1 MKRKYWLLGVVLSGC
16 VAGVG
21 FGLQPLSETY
31 VGPYVQEQL
40 HTALNGTVS
49 YSSFHIGWDGSVQMK
64 DLVVDDA
71 KGQHVLTADVLTV
84 SIQWLKVLQYP
95 FGQVSPDALLG
106 TITVISP
113 HVNVVQDE
121 QGQWNVLQLVKERES
136 DSPSQ
141 FSGLLQLEK
150 GSISLFLPQAEPLQL
165 SDVNVTVSG
174 DGGHMLD
181 GVVDAQLGKDH
192 IHSKLQWALDD
203 SGNRSFYVETP
214 HLDIAPIVSRI
225 SLPSVVSSMTGEL
238 TDMALTVTQRGGFW
252 YGEGGLSFQNVG
264 TAIQDYRL
272 TSGKGT
278 VQIHGDVLFL
288 DGIEANVNDEHLRMN
303 GTVHHVFDEDPTL
316 HVKVGLKEWNL
327 ASLGQLPLTGT
338 ITADALLTGPVSN
351 VKASAD
357 IELRDVA
364 YEGITVNRGKA
375 HLSYGDQVIHMGDAE
390 LSTQGGTV
398 TGTGSYH
405 MDTEDFSAQVEVQG
419 VSLYGVPLEGL
430 PSVQGTV
437 NGSLTIEGKQGA
449 ISNINGSVHG
459 HHIEY
464 QSILVDALDASLSWD
479 GAQLIVPYL
488 NGTWGR
494 GTFTGSG
501 QFGNGIFGINLH
513 GTNIGL
519 EQFNE
524 WSPKPLSGTVSL
536 EANLQGS
543 LENPTGTIMI
553 AGETLS
559 YGTTKFDR
567 AFVKTK
573 LEDTTLHILE
583 GDLEYRKSTYNLDG
597 FIQLDGEQTIDIKG
611 SAKDVRIEDV
621 LPNFTDIP
629 MTGWLNTDVHV
640 QGTVQRPQIE
650 GDLKAWDGS
659 AYGKLFTSIEGN
671 YTYHDGH
678 LHLPRLDISTYG
690 SSIIVDGDIQ
700 DKQLDINF
708 VGDAVPIEPF
718 VRDAGLNIVGYVG
731 AEGHLGG
738 TVDAPIFEG
747 NVQSDALQVKDTT
760 LHDIAGSVYIT
771 PQVVH
776 LQGLTFTGSGT
787 SRYEVKGGVQ
797 LENPKRLFGY
807 VHVKDGDLHQLL
819 ALTNAQVPDVNGKL
833 QATIEL
839 GGTSDSPRLDV
850 KGTLEDTTIRDEVVG
865 TATLD
870 LGYGGRTIDIRTFKL
885 PIKEGLIVGK
895 GKADLDGST
904 DIQLVASKVPV
915 QTVLPLVTKNVN
927 AQGNWNFIINVHGLT
942 KSPKVEFSSE
952 VEQAVINGISLD
964 QLSILGTMEDQVVN
978 IQQGMIKKS
987 DSSIKVRGK
996 LPLGAFVTN
1005 EYVTDDMTKQ
1015 FDVYVDM
1022 NEANLSVLP
1031 LMFKEVQS
1039 ADGAIHG
1046 VVHVTGNSSNILANG
1061 TVELANGSMQLQ
1073 SLKKPVTQLKGQ
1085 LLFRG
1090 NHVDITGST
1099 TMGKGNAGLSGNIGW
1114 MGSGITSYY
1123 GALQMKGIEIGHA
1136 FYTGPLDG
1144 ELYIVDKQDM
1154 PTLVGNIILHDVVA
1168 SIPLTLESSD
1178 TSIPLGLD
1186 LTIDAK
1192 DNVRLYNPLLYDMF
1206 LQGKVKFEG
1215 TVGEPKASGKL
1226 SVNKGHV
1233 KYLKNRFKITE
1244 GQAKFVTGSIIP
1256 ELNVRSMAN
1265 VKNYRISLQAE
1276 GPATQMKLKLT
1287 SEPNLSERQI
1297 ISLLTFGRN
1306 VGNASGVTSE
1316 DANALL
1322 TSSLQSLA
1330 FGYIEDVLQDTL
1342 GLDLVN
1348 ITTGSLDGKDSRD
1361 LQEKNN
1367 FNVTIGKYVVPDL
1380 MVTLTRG
1387 LKNDHVSYGFQY
1399 DINRSVSATGWI
1411 NNENKRY
1418 LGAQWRY
1425 RF

>member
-1 MKRKYWLLGVVLSGC
+1 MKGKHWLLGIVLSGC

-64 DLVVDDA
+64 DISVEDA
-71 KGQHVLTADVLTV
+71 KGQTVLTADALTV

-95 FGQVSPDALLG
+95 FGQISPDALVG
-106 TITVISP
+106 TITVSSP
-113 HVNVVQDE
+113 HVNVVRDE
-121 QGQWNVLQLVKERES
+121 TGQWNILQLVKER
-136 DSPSQ
+136 DSEEPSQ
-141 FSGLLQLEK
+141 FSGLLRVEN
-150 GSISLFLPQAEPLQL
+150 GTISLFLPQATPLLL
-165 SDVNVTVSG
+165 SDVNGTVLG

-181 GVVDAQLGKDH
+181 GVVDAHIGKDQ
-192 IHSKLQWALDD
+192 IHSKIQWALDG
-203 SGNRSFYVETP
+203 SGDRSFYVETP
-214 HLDIAPIVSRI
+214 HLDIAPIVTRI
-225 SLPSVVSSMTGEL
+225 SLPTSVSSITGDL
-238 TDMALTVTQRGGFW
+238 TDVALTLTQRGGFW
-252 YGEGGLSFQNVG
+252 YGEGVLSFQNVG
-264 TAIQDYRL
+264 TTIQDHRL

-278 VQIHGDVLFL
+278 LQIHGDVLFL
-288 DGIEANVNDEHLRMN
+288 DGIETNVNDEYLRVN
-303 GTVHHVFDEDPTL
+303 GTIHHIFDEDPTL
-316 HVKVGLKEWNL
+316 QLSVGLKEWNL
-327 ASLGQLPLTGT
+327 ASQLPMTGY
-338 ITADALLTGPVSN
+338 ITADALVTGPVSN

-357 IELRDVA
+357 VEVRDIT
-364 YEGITVNRGKA
+364 YEGMTVNRGKG
-375 HLSYGDQVIHMGDAE
+375 HLSYGDQVIHVRDAE
-390 LSTQGGTV
+390 LNMQGGTV
-398 TGTGSYH
+398 NGTGSYH
-405 MDTEDFSAQVEVQG
+405 IDTKDFLAQLNLQN
-419 VSLYGVPLEGL
+419 VSLYGLPLGGQS
-430 PSVQGTV
+430 SVQGSVSGDLTV
-437 NGSLTIEGKQGA
+437 EGQGGA
-449 ISNINGSVHG
+449 ISNVVGSVRG
-459 HHIEY
+459 RQIGY
-464 QSILVDALDASLSWD
+464 QSILVDTLDASVSWD
-479 GAQLIVPYL
+479 GTQLVVPYM
-488 NGTWGR
+488 NGKWSR

-501 QFGNGIFGINLH
+501 RLGNGTFGLSLY
-513 GTNIGL
+513 GTHIGL
-519 EQFNE
+519 EQFNG
-524 WSPKPLSGTVSL
+524 WSPKPLGGTVSM

-543 LENPTGTIMI
+543 LENPTGTVTI
-553 AGETLS
+553 AGDALS
-559 YGTTKFDR
+559 YGVTQFDR
-567 AFVKTK
+567 MFVKANI
-573 LEDTTLHILE
+573 EDKKLHILD
-583 GDLEYRKSTYNLDG
+583 GDLEYKKSIYDVRGTINLDG
-597 FIQLDGEQTIDIKG
+597 DQDVDIKG
-611 SAKDVRIEDV
+611 SAKDVRIEDI

-629 MTGWLNTDVHV
+629 MTGWIHTDVHIE
-640 QGTVQRPQIE
+640 GTLQRPKVN
-650 GDLKAWDGS
+650 GYVKAWDGS
-659 AYGKLFTSIEGN
+659 IYGKLFESIEGS
-671 YTYHDGH
+671 YAYKDGH
-678 LHLPRLDISTYG
+678 LHLPRLDITTYG
-690 SSIIVDGDIQ
+690 SSIVVDGDIQ
-700 DKQLDINF
+700 NKQLDINF

-718 VRDAGLNIVGYVG
+718 IRDAGLNMVGYVG

-747 NVQSDALQVKDTT
+747 VVQSDVMQVKDST
-760 LHDIAGSVYIT
+760 LHDISGAVYIT
-771 PQVVH
+771 PKVVH

-797 LENPKRLFGY
+797 LDESKRLFGY
-807 VHVKDGDLHQLL
+807 VRVRDGELQQLL
-819 ALTNAQVPDVNGKL
+819 ALSNANIPDVNGKL
-833 QATIEL
+833 QATIDL

-850 KGTLEDTTIRDEVVG
+850 KGSLENTTIRDEVVG

-870 LGYGGRTIDIRTFKL
+870 VGYGGRTIDIRTFNL
-885 PIKEGLIVGK
+885 PIKEGLIAGK

-915 QTVLPLVTKNVN
+915 GTILPLVTSDING
-927 AQGNWNFIINVHGLT
+927 QGNWNFIINVQGPT

-952 VEQAVINGISLD
+952 IEQAVINGISLD
-964 QLSILGTMEDQVVN
+964 QLSILGNMEDQVVS
-978 IQQGMIKKS
+978 IQQGMIKKA

-996 LPLGAFVTN
+996 LPLSALVTN
-1005 EYVTDDMTKQ
+1005 EYVSDDASKQ

-1039 ADGAIHG
+1039 GEGAIRG
-1046 VVHVTGNSSNILANG
+1046 IVHVTGNSANVLADG
-1061 TVELANGSMQLQ
+1061 TIELANGSMQLK
-1073 SLKKPVTQLKGQ
+1073 SLKKPLTQLKGQ

-1099 TMGKGNAGLSGNIGW
+1099 TMGKGNAGVSGNIGW
-1114 MGSGITSYY
+1114 TGSRIASYD
-1123 GALQMKGIEIGHA
+1123 GALQMKGIEIGHE
-1136 FYTGPLDG
+1136 FYTGPLEG
-1144 ELYIVDKQDM
+1144 ELYMINRNDL
-1154 PTLVGNIILHDVVA
+1154 PTLVGVINLHDVVG
-1168 SIPLTLESSD
+1168 SIPLSFSSSE

-1186 LTIDAK
+1186 VTINAK
-1192 DNVRLYNPLLYDMF
+1192 NNVRLYNPLLYDMY
-1206 LQGKVKFEG
+1206 LQGQVKFEG
-1215 TVGEPKASGKL
+1215 TLGEPKASGKL

-1244 GQAKFVTGSIIP
+1244 GQAKFVTGSVIP

-1265 VKNYRISLQAE
+1265 VKNYRVSLQAE
-1276 GPATQMKLKLT
+1276 GPATQMRLKLT

-1306 VGNASGVTSE
+1306 VGNASGVTSD

-1361 LQEKNN
+1361 FQEKNN

-1399 DINRSVSATGWI
+1399 DINRNVSATGWF

>member
-1 MKRKYWLLGVVLSGC
+1 MKRKHRLVGIVLSGC

-49 YSSFHIGWDGSVQMK
+49 YSSFHISWDGSVQMK

-71 KGQHVLTADVLTV
+71 KGQQVLTADALTV

-106 TITVISP
+106 TITVTSP

-121 QGQWNVLQLVKERES
+121 HGQWNVLQLVKERES

-141 FSGLLQLEK
+141 FSGLLRLEK

-165 SDVNVTVSG
+165 SDVDVTVLG

-181 GVVDAQLGKDH
+181 GVVDAHIGKDQ

-225 SLPSVVSSMTGEL
+225 SLPSAVSSMTGEL

-264 TAIQDYRL
+264 TTIQDYRL

-288 DGIEANVNDEHLRMN
+288 DGIEANVNEEHLRMN

-316 HVKVGLKEWNL
+316 HVNVGLKEWNL
-327 ASLGQLPLTGT
+327 ASFDQLPMTGY

-351 VKASAD
+351 VRASGD
-357 IELRDVA
+357 VELQDVA
-364 YEGITVNRGKA
+364 YEGITVNRGKG
-375 HLSYGDQVIHMGDAE
+375 HLSYGDQVIHIGDAE
-390 LSTQGGTV
+390 LNVQGGTV
-398 TGTGSYH
+398 RGTSSYH
-405 MDTEDFSAQVEVQG
+405 MDTEDFSAQVEVRN
-419 VSLYGVPLEGL
+419 VSLYGLPLERV

-437 NGSLTIEGKQGA
+437 SGSLTIEGKQGA

-459 HHIEY
+459 QYIEY

-501 QFGNGIFGINLH
+501 RFGNDTFGINLH

-524 WSPKPLSGTVSL
+524 WSPKPLGGTVSL

-543 LENPTGTIMI
+543 LENPTGTVMI

-573 LEDTTLHILE
+573 LEDKTLHILE
-583 GDLEYRKSTYNLDG
+583 GDMEYKKSTYDLDG
-597 FIQLDGEQTIDIKG
+597 FIQLDGAIDIKG

-629 MTGWLNTDVHV
+629 MTGWLNTDIHM
-640 QGTVQRPQIE
+640 QGTLQRLQIE
-650 GDLKAWDGS
+650 GHLKAWDGS
-659 AYGKLFTSIEGN
+659 VYGKLFTSIEGD

-718 VRDAGLNIVGYVG
+718 VRDAGINMVGYVG

-738 TVDAPIFEG
+738 TVDDPIFEG
-747 NVQSDALQVKDTT
+747 KVQSDAMQVQDTT

-797 LENPKRLFGY
+797 LENLKRLFG
-807 VHVKDGDLHQLL
+807 HVRVQDGDLHQLL
-819 ALTNAQVPDVNGKL
+819 ALTNVKVPDVNGKL

-850 KGTLEDTTIRDEVVG
+850 KGTLEHTTIRDEVVG
-865 TATLD
+865 TATVD
-870 LGYGGRTIDIRTFKL
+870 VGYGGRTINIRTFKL

-1005 EYVTDDMTKQ
+1005 EYVADDMTKQ

-1031 LMFKEVQS
+1031 LMFKEVQT

-1090 NHVDITGST
+1090 NHVDMTGST

-1114 MGSGITSYY
+1114 KGSGITSYY

-1154 PTLVGNIILHDVVA
+1154 PTLVGAITLHDVVA
-1168 SIPLTLESSD
+1168 SIPLVLESSD

-1186 LTIDAK
+1186 LTINAK

-1206 LQGKVKFEG
+1206 LQGKVTFEG

-1226 SVNKGHV
+1226 SVNKGYV
-1233 KYLKNRFKITE
+1233 KYLNNRFKITE
-1244 GQAKFVTGSIIP
+1244 GQAKFASGSIIP

-1276 GPATQMKLKLT
+1276 GPATQMKLKLS

-1297 ISLLTFGRN
+1297 ISLLTFGRS
-1306 VGNASGVTSE
+1306 VGNTSGVTAD

-1330 FGYIEDVLQDTL
+1330 FGYVEDVLQDTL
-1342 GLDLVN
+1342 GLDMVN
-1348 ITTGSLDGKDSRD
+1348 FTTGSLDGKDSRD
-1361 LQEKNN
+1361 LKEKTNL
-1367 FNVTIGKYVVPDL
+1367 NVTIGKYVVPDL
-1380 MVTLTRG
+1380 MITLSSG
-1387 LKNDHVSYGFQY
+1387 LNNNQLAYGFQY
-1399 DINRSVSATGWI
+1399 DINRSISATGWI

>member
-1 MKRKYWLLGVVLSGC
+1 MKRKYWLLGIVLSGC

-49 YSSFHIGWDGSVQMK
+49 YSSFHIGWDGFVQMK

-106 TITVISP
+106 TITVTSP

-141 FSGLLQLEK
+141 FSGLLRLEK

-165 SDVNVTVSG
+165 SDVNVTVLG
-174 DGGHMLD
+174 DGGHILD

-225 SLPSVVSSMTGEL
+225 SLPSAVSSMTGEL

-264 TAIQDYRL
+264 TTLQDYRL

-278 VQIHGDVLFL
+278 LQIHGDLLFL

-316 HVKVGLKEWNL
+316 HVNVGLKEWNL
-327 ASLGQLPLTGT
+327 ASFGQLPVTGY

-405 MDTEDFSAQVEVQG
+405 MDTEDFSAQIEVQG

-501 QFGNGIFGINLH
+501 RFGNGIFGINLH

-524 WSPKPLSGTVSL
+524 WSPKPLGGTVSL

-597 FIQLDGEQTIDIKG
+597 FIQLDGAIDIKG

-650 GDLKAWDGS
+650 GHLKAWDGS
-659 AYGKLFTSIEGN
+659 AYGKLFTSIEGA
-671 YTYHDGH
+671 YTYHNGH

-760 LHDIAGSVYIT
+760 LHDITGSVYIT

-850 KGTLEDTTIRDEVVG
+850 KGTLEDTTIRDEMVG

-1031 LMFKEVQS
+1031 LMFKGVQS

-1046 VVHVTGNSSNILANG
+1046 VVHVTGNLSNILANG

-1085 LLFRG
+1085 LAFRG
-1090 NHVDITGST
+1090 NHIDITGST

-1206 LQGKVKFEG
+1206 LQGNVKFEG

-1276 GPATQMKLKLT
+1276 GPATQMRLKLT

-1399 DINRSVSATGWI
+1399 DINRSISATGWI

>member
-1 MKRKYWLLGVVLSGC
+1 MKRKYWLLGIALSGC

-106 TITVISP
+106 TITVTSP

-141 FSGLLQLEK
+141 FSGLLRSEK

-165 SDVNVTVSG
+165 SDVNVTVLG
-174 DGGHMLD
+174 DGGRMLD

-225 SLPSVVSSMTGEL
+225 SLPRAVSSMTGEL

-264 TAIQDYRL
+264 TTIQDYRL

-278 VQIHGDVLFL
+278 LQIHGDVLFL

-316 HVKVGLKEWNL
+316 HVNVGLKEWNL
-327 ASLGQLPLTGT
+327 ASFSQLPLTGT

-357 IELRDVA
+357 VELRDVA
-364 YEGITVNRGKA
+364 YEGMTVNRGKA

-390 LSTQGGTV
+390 LSIQGGTV
-398 TGTGSYH
+398 RGTSSYH
-405 MDTEDFSAQVEVQG
+405 MDTEDFSAQLEVQD
-419 VSLYGVPLEGL
+419 VSLYGLPLEGF

-437 NGSLTIEGKQGA
+437 SGSLTIEGKQGA

-464 QSILVDALDASLSWD
+464 QSILVDALDASVSWD
-479 GAQLIVPYL
+479 GTQLVVPYM

-494 GTFTGSG
+494 GIFTGSG
-501 QFGNGIFGINLH
+501 RFGNGIFGINLH
-513 GTNIGL
+513 GTNIGV

-524 WSPKPLSGTVSL
+524 WSPKPLGGTVSL

-597 FIQLDGEQTIDIKG
+597 FIQLDGAIDIKG

-650 GDLKAWDGS
+650 GHLKAWDGS
-659 AYGKLFTSIEGN
+659 VYGKLFTSIEGD

-747 NVQSDALQVKDTT
+747 NVQSDSMQVQDTT

-870 LGYGGRTIDIRTFKL
+870 LGYGGRKIDIRTFKL

-978 IQQGMIKKS
+978 IQQGMIKKA

-1085 LLFRG
+1085 LAFRG

-1114 MGSGITSYY
+1114 MGPSITSYY

-1144 ELYIVDKQDM
+1144 ELYIVNKQDM
-1154 PTLVGNIILHDVVA
+1154 PTLVGAITLHDVVA
-1168 SIPLTLESSD
+1168 SIPLSFESSD

-1380 MVTLTRG
+1380 MITLTRG

-1399 DINRSVSATGWI
+1399 DINRSISATGWI

>member
-1 MKRKYWLLGVVLSGC
+1 MKRKHWLLGIVLSGC

-106 TITVISP
+106 TITVTSP

-141 FSGLLQLEK
+141 FSGLLRLEK

-165 SDVNVTVSG
+165 SDVDVTVLG

-181 GVVDAQLGKDH
+181 GVVDAHIGKDQ

-225 SLPSVVSSMTGEL
+225 LLPSAVSSMTGEL

-264 TAIQDYRL
+264 TTIQDYRL

-288 DGIEANVNDEHLRMN
+288 DGIEANVNEEHLRMN

-316 HVKVGLKEWNL
+316 HVNVGLKEWNL
-327 ASLGQLPLTGT
+327 DSFDQLPMTGY
-338 ITADALLTGPVSN
+338 ITADALLTGPVSS

-357 IELRDVA
+357 VELRDVA
-364 YEGITVNRGKA
+364 YEGITVNRGKV
-375 HLSYGDQVIHMGDAE
+375 HLSYGDQVIHVEDAE
-390 LSTQGGTV
+390 LSAQGGTV
-398 TGTGSYH
+398 RGTSSYH
-405 MDTEDFSAQVEVQG
+405 MDTEDFSAQLEVQD
-419 VSLYGVPLEGL
+419 VSLYGLPLEGL
-430 PSVQGTV
+430 PSVQGIV
-437 NGSLTIEGKQGA
+437 SGSLTIEGKQGA
-449 ISNINGSVHG
+449 IANINGSVHG

-501 QFGNGIFGINLH
+501 RFGNGTFGVHLY

-524 WSPKPLSGTVSL
+524 WSPKPLGGTVSL

-543 LENPTGTIMI
+543 LDNPTGTVMI

-583 GDLEYRKSTYNLDG
+583 GDMEYRKSTYDLDG
-597 FIQLDGEQTIDIKG
+597 FIQLDGAIDIKG

-640 QGTVQRPQIE
+640 QGTLQQPEID
-650 GDLKAWDGS
+650 GHLKAWDGS
-659 AYGKLFTSIEGN
+659 IYGKLFTSIEGA

-700 DKQLDINF
+700 DKHLDINF

-718 VRDAGLNIVGYVG
+718 VRDAGINMAGYVG

-747 NVQSDALQVKDTT
+747 KVQSDAMQVQDTT
-760 LHDIAGSVYIT
+760 LHDITGSVYIT

-807 VHVKDGDLHQLL
+807 VHVQDGDLHQLL

-839 GGTSDSPRLDV
+839 GGTSDSPRLDI
-850 KGTLEDTTIRDEVVG
+850 KGTLEHTTIRDEVVG
-865 TATLD
+865 TATVD
-870 LGYGGRTIDIRTFKL
+870 IGYGGRTINIRTFKL

-915 QTVLPLVTKNVN
+915 QTVLPLVTQDVK

-1005 EYVTDDMTKQ
+1005 EYVSDDMTKQ

-1031 LMFKEVQS
+1031 LMFKEVQT

-1061 TVELANGSMQLQ
+1061 TVELANGSMKLQ

-1085 LLFRG
+1085 LSFRG
-1090 NHVDITGST
+1090 NHVDMTGST

-1114 MGSGITSYY
+1114 KGSGITSYY

-1154 PTLVGNIILHDVVA
+1154 PTLVGAITLHDVVA
-1168 SIPLTLESSD
+1168 SIPLVLESSG

-1186 LTIDAK
+1186 LTINAK

-1206 LQGKVKFEG
+1206 LQGKVTFAG

-1226 SVNKGHV
+1226 SVNKGYV
-1233 KYLKNRFKITE
+1233 KYLNNRFKITE
-1244 GQAKFVTGSIIP
+1244 GQAKFASGSIIP

-1276 GPATQMKLKLT
+1276 GPATQMKLKLS

-1297 ISLLTFGRN
+1297 ISLLTFGRS
-1306 VGNASGVTSE
+1306 VGNTSGVTAD

-1330 FGYIEDVLQDTL
+1330 FGYVEDVLQDTL
-1342 GLDLVN
+1342 GLDMVN
-1348 ITTGSLDGKDSRD
+1348 FTTGSLDGKDSRD
-1361 LQEKNN
+1361 LKEKTNL
-1367 FNVTIGKYVVPDL
+1367 NVTIGKYVVPDL
-1380 MVTLTRG
+1380 MITLSSG
-1387 LKNDHVSYGFQY
+1387 LNNNQLAYGFQY
-1399 DINRSVSATGWI
+1399 DINRSISATGWI

>member
-1 MKRKYWLLGVVLSGC
+1 MKRKHWLLGVVLSGC
-16 VAGVG
+16 VAGIG

-64 DLVVDDA
+64 DLSVEDA
-71 KGQHVLTADVLTV
+71 KGQSVFTADVLTV

-106 TITVISP
+106 TITVTSP

-141 FSGLLQLEK
+141 FSGLLRLEK

-174 DGGHMLD
+174 DGGRMLD
-181 GVVDAQLGKDH
+181 GVLDAQLGKDH

-225 SLPSVVSSMTGEL
+225 SLPSAVSSMTGEL

-327 ASLGQLPLTGT
+327 ASFGQLPLTGT

-351 VKASAD
+351 VKASGDVEVRD
-357 IELRDVA
+357 IA
-364 YEGITVNRGKA
+364 YEGITVNRGKGY
-375 HLSYGDQVIHMGDAE
+375 LSYGDQVIHVRDAE

-405 MDTEDFSAQVEVQG
+405 MDTEDFSAQVEVQD
-419 VSLYGVPLEGL
+419 VSLYGLPLEGL
-430 PSVQGTV
+430 PSVHGTV
-437 NGSLTIEGKQGA
+437 NGSLTIEGGQGS
-449 ISNINGSVHG
+449 ISQINGSVHG
-459 HHIEY
+459 YNIGY
-464 QSILVDALDASLSWD
+464 QSILVDALDASVFWD
-479 GAQLIVPYL
+479 GTELVVPYL

-501 QFGNGIFGINLH
+501 RLGNGTFGINLH

-524 WSPKPLSGTVSL
+524 WSPKPLGGTVSV

-543 LENPTGTIMI
+543 LENPMGTVMI

-583 GDLEYRKSTYNLDG
+583 GDLEYRKSTYDLDG

-650 GDLKAWDGS
+650 GYLKAWDGS
-659 AYGKLFTSIEGN
+659 VYGKLFSSIEGA

-718 VRDAGLNIVGYVG
+718 VRDAGLNMVGYVG

-747 NVQSDALQVKDTT
+747 NVQSDAIQVKDTT
-760 LHDIAGSVYIT
+760 LHDITGSVYIT

-1046 VVHVTGNSSNILANG
+1046 VVHVTGNSSNILVNG

-1154 PTLVGNIILHDVVA
+1154 PTLVGAITLHDVVA
-1168 SIPLTLESSD
+1168 SIPLSFESSD

-1380 MVTLTRG
+1380 MITLTRG

-1399 DINRSVSATGWI
+1399 DINRSISATGWI
-1411 NNENKRY
+1411 NNNNKHY

>member
-1 MKRKYWLLGVVLSGC
+1 MKRKHWLVGIVLSGC

-21 FGLQPLSETY
+21 FGLQPPSETY

-71 KGQHVLTADVLTV
+71 KGQQVLTADALTV

-106 TITVISP
+106 TITVTSP

-141 FSGLLQLEK
+141 FSGLVRLEK
-150 GSISLFLPQAEPLQL
+150 GSISLFLPHAEPLQL
-165 SDVNVTVSG
+165 SDVDVTVLG

-181 GVVDAQLGKDH
+181 GVVDAQLGKEH

-225 SLPSVVSSMTGEL
+225 SLPSAVSSMTGEL

-264 TAIQDYRL
+264 TTIQDYRL

-288 DGIEANVNDEHLRMN
+288 DGIEANVNEEHLRMN

-316 HVKVGLKEWNL
+316 HVNVGLKEWNL
-327 ASLGQLPLTGT
+327 ASFDQLPMTGY

-351 VKASAD
+351 VRASGD
-357 IELRDVA
+357 VELQDVA
-364 YEGITVNRGKA
+364 YEGITVNRGKV
-375 HLSYGDQVIHMGDAE
+375 HLSYGDQVIHVEDAE
-390 LSTQGGTV
+390 LSAQGGTV
-398 TGTGSYH
+398 RGTSSYH
-405 MDTEDFSAQVEVQG
+405 MDTEDFSAQLEVQD
-419 VSLYGVPLEGL
+419 VSLYGLPLEGL
-430 PSVQGTV
+430 PSVQGIV
-437 NGSLTIEGKQGA
+437 SGSLTIEGKQGA
-449 ISNINGSVHG
+449 IANINGSVHG

-501 QFGNGIFGINLH
+501 RFGNDTFGINLH

-524 WSPKPLSGTVSL
+524 WSPKPLGGTVSV

-543 LENPTGTIMI
+543 LENPTGTVVI

-559 YGTTKFDR
+559 YGITKFDR

-583 GDLEYRKSTYNLDG
+583 GDLEYRKSTYDLDG
-597 FIQLDGEQTIDIKG
+597 FIQLDGAIDIKG

-650 GDLKAWDGS
+650 GHLKAWDGS
-659 AYGKLFTSIEGN
+659 VYGKLFSSIEGA

-747 NVQSDALQVKDTT
+747 NVQSDTMQVKDTT

-797 LENPKRLFGY
+797 LENLKRLFG
-807 VHVKDGDLHQLL
+807 HVRVQDGDLHQLL
-819 ALTNAQVPDVNGKL
+819 ALTNVKVPDVNGKL

-850 KGTLEDTTIRDEVVG
+850 KGTLEHTTIRDEVVG
-865 TATLD
+865 TATVD
-870 LGYGGRTIDIRTFKL
+870 VGYGGRTINIRTFKL

-895 GKADLDGST
+895 GKADLDGAT

-915 QTVLPLVTKNVN
+915 QTVLPLVTQDVK

-1005 EYVTDDMTKQ
+1005 EYVADDMTKQ

-1031 LMFKEVQS
+1031 LMFKEVQT

-1090 NHVDITGST
+1090 NHVDMTGST

-1114 MGSGITSYY
+1114 KGAGITSYY

-1154 PTLVGNIILHDVVA
+1154 PTLVGAIILHDVVA
-1168 SIPLTLESSD
+1168 SIPLVLESSD

-1186 LTIDAK
+1186 LTINAK

-1226 SVNKGHV
+1226 SVNKGYV
-1233 KYLKNRFKITE
+1233 KYLNNRFKITE
-1244 GQAKFVTGSIIP
+1244 GQAKFASGSIIP

-1276 GPATQMKLKLT
+1276 GPATQMKLKLS

-1297 ISLLTFGRN
+1297 ISLLTFGRS
-1306 VGNASGVTSE
+1306 VGNTSGVTAD

-1330 FGYIEDVLQDTL
+1330 FGYVEDVLQDTL
-1342 GLDLVN
+1342 GLDMVN
-1348 ITTGSLDGKDSRD
+1348 FTTGSLDGKDSRD
-1361 LQEKNN
+1361 LKEKTNL
-1367 FNVTIGKYVVPDL
+1367 NVTIGKYVVPDL
-1380 MVTLTRG
+1380 MITLSSG
-1387 LKNDHVSYGFQY
+1387 LNNNQLAYGFQY
-1399 DINRSVSATGWI
+1399 DINRSISATGWI

>member
-1 MKRKYWLLGVVLSGC
+1 MKRKYWLLGIVLSGC

-106 TITVISP
+106 TITVTSP

-141 FSGLLQLEK
+141 FSGLLRSEK

-165 SDVNVTVSG
+165 SDVNVTVLG
-174 DGGHMLD
+174 DGGRMLD

-225 SLPSVVSSMTGEL
+225 SLPSAVSSMTGEL

-264 TAIQDYRL
+264 TTIQDYRL

-278 VQIHGDVLFL
+278 LQIHGDVLFL

-316 HVKVGLKEWNL
+316 HVNVGLKEWNL
-327 ASLGQLPLTGT
+327 ASFSQLPLTGT

-351 VKASAD
+351 VKASGDVEVRD
-357 IELRDVA
+357 IV

-390 LSTQGGTV
+390 LSIQGGTV
-398 TGTGSYH
+398 RGTSSYH
-405 MDTEDFSAQVEVQG
+405 MDTEDFSAQLEVQD
-419 VSLYGVPLEGL
+419 VSLYGLPLEGF

-437 NGSLTIEGKQGA
+437 SGSLTIEGKQGA

-501 QFGNGIFGINLH
+501 RFGNGIFGINLH

-524 WSPKPLSGTVSL
+524 WSPKPLGGTVSL

-597 FIQLDGEQTIDIKG
+597 FIQLDGAIDIKG

-650 GDLKAWDGS
+650 GHLKAWDGS
-659 AYGKLFTSIEGN
+659 AYGKLFTSIEGA
-671 YTYHDGH
+671 YTYHNGH

>member
-1 MKRKYWLLGVVLSGC
+1 MKRKHWLLGVVLSGC
-16 VAGVG
+16 VAGIG

-64 DLVVDDA
+64 DLVVNDA
-71 KGQHVLTADVLTV
+71 KGQPVLTADVLTV

-141 FSGLLQLEK
+141 FSGLLRLEK

-165 SDVNVTVSG
+165 SDVNVTVLG
-174 DGGHMLD
+174 DGGRMLD

-192 IHSKLQWALDD
+192 IHSKIQWALDD
-203 SGNRSFYVETP
+203 SGNRLFYVETP

-225 SLPSVVSSMTGEL
+225 SLPSAVSSMTGEL

-264 TAIQDYRL
+264 TRLQDYRL

-278 VQIHGDVLFL
+278 LQIHGDVLFL

-316 HVKVGLKEWNL
+316 HVNVGLKEWNL
-327 ASLGQLPLTGT
+327 ASFDQLPMTGT

-357 IELRDVA
+357 VELRDVD
-364 YEGITVNRGKA
+364 YEDIKVNRGKG
-375 HLSYGDQVIHMGDAE
+375 HLSYGDQVIHVEDAE

-398 TGTGSYH
+398 RGTSSYH
-405 MDTEDFSAQVEVQG
+405 MDTEDFSAQLEVQD
-419 VSLYGVPLEGL
+419 VSLYGLPLEGL
-430 PSVQGTV
+430 PSVHGTV

-464 QSILVDALDASLSWD
+464 QSILVDALDASVSWD
-479 GAQLIVPYL
+479 GTQLVVPYM

-501 QFGNGIFGINLH
+501 RLGNGTFGIHLH

-524 WSPKPLSGTVSL
+524 WSPKPLGGTVSL

-543 LENPTGTIMI
+543 LENPTGMVMI

-583 GDLEYRKSTYNLDG
+583 GDLEYRKSTYDLDG

-611 SAKDVRIEDV
+611 FAKDVRIEDV

-650 GDLKAWDGS
+650 GHLKAWDGS
-659 AYGKLFTSIEGN
+659 AYGKLFSSIEGA

-747 NVQSDALQVKDTT
+747 NVQSDAMQVKDTT
-760 LHDIAGSVYIT
+760 LHDITGSVYIT

-850 KGTLEDTTIRDEVVG
+850 KGTLEDTTIRDEMVG

-978 IQQGMIKKS
+978 IQQGMIKKL

-1005 EYVTDDMTKQ
+1005 EYVTNDMTKQ

-1123 GALQMKGIEIGHA
+1123 GALQMKGIEIAHA

-1154 PTLVGNIILHDVVA
+1154 PTLVGAITLHDVVA
-1168 SIPLTLESSD
+1168 SIPLSFESSD

-1316 DANALL
+1316 DANVLL

-1399 DINRSVSATGWI
+1399 DINRSISATGWI
-1411 NNENKRY
+1411 NNENKHY

>member
-1 MKRKYWLLGVVLSGC
+1 MKRKHWILGIVLSGC

-49 YSSFHIGWDGSVQMK
+49 YSTFHINWDGSVQMK
-64 DLVVDDA
+64 DLIVDDA
-71 KGQHVLTADVLTV
+71 RGQHVLTADALTV

-95 FGQVSPDALLG
+95 FGQVSPDALIG
-106 TITVISP
+106 TVTVISP

-141 FSGLLQLEK
+141 FSGLVRLEN
-150 GSISLFLPQAEPLQL
+150 GTVSLFLPQAEPLLL
-165 SDVNVTVSG
+165 SDVNVTVLG

-181 GVVDAQLGKDH
+181 GVVDAHIGKDQ
-192 IHSKLQWALDD
+192 IHSKIQWALDD

-214 HLDIAPIVSRI
+214 HLDMAPIVSRI
-225 SLPSVVSSMTGEL
+225 SLPNTVGSITGEL
-238 TDMALTVTQRGGFW
+238 TDVALTMQQRGGFW

-264 TAIQDYRL
+264 TTLQGYRL
-272 TSGKGT
+272 TSGKGKL
-278 VQIHGDVLFL
+278 QIHGDVLFL
-288 DGIEANVNDEHLRMN
+288 DGIETNVNEEHLRVN
-303 GTVHHVFDEDPTL
+303 GTVHHIFDEDPTL
-316 HVKVGLKEWNL
+316 QISVGLKEWNL
-327 ASLGQLPLTGT
+327 AAFEQLPISGYV
-338 ITADALLTGPVSN
+338 TADALVTGPVSN

-357 IELRDVA
+357 VEMRDIA
-364 YEGITVNRGKA
+364 YDGFTVSRGKG
-375 HLSYGDQVIHMGDAE
+375 HISYGDHVIHIGDAE
-390 LSTQGGTV
+390 LSMQGGTI

-405 MDTEDFSAQVEVQG
+405 MDTEDFSAQIEAQN
-419 VSLYGVPLEGL
+419 VSLYGLPIDGL
-430 PSVQGTV
+430 PPVQGTV
-437 NGSLTIEGKQGA
+437 SGSVTIEGERGS
-449 ISNINGSVHG
+449 ISKVYGSVQG
-459 HHIEY
+459 RRIGY

-479 GAQLIVPYL
+479 GTQLVVPYI
-488 NGTWGR
+488 NGNWGR

-501 QFGNGIFGINLH
+501 RLGDGTFAINLH

-519 EQFNE
+519 EQLNR
-524 WSPKPLSGTVSL
+524 WSPKPLGGTVSV
-536 EANLQGS
+536 EANIQGT
-543 LENPTGTIMI
+543 LENPTGNVTI

-567 AFVKTK
+567 ANIKTK
-573 LEDTTLHILE
+573 LDDTTLHILE
-583 GDLEYRKSTYNLDG
+583 GNLKYKKSTYDLRG
-597 FIQLDGEQTIDIKG
+597 YISLDGEQTMDIKG
-611 SAKDVRIEDV
+611 SARDVRIEDV
-621 LPNFTDIP
+621 LPTFTDVP
-629 MTGWLNTDVHV
+629 MTGWMNTDIRV
-640 QGTVQRPQIE
+640 QGTVQQPQIE
-650 GDLKAWDGS
+650 GHLKAWDGS
-659 AYGKLFTSIEGN
+659 VYGKLFTSIEGG
-671 YTYHDGH
+671 YTYKDGH
-678 LHLPRLDISTYG
+678 LNLPKLDISTYG
-690 SSIIVDGDIQ
+690 ATIIADGGIH
-700 DKQLDINF
+700 DKQLDVNF

-718 VRDAGLNIVGYVG
+718 VRDAGVNIAGYIG

-747 NVQSDALQVKDTT
+747 TIQSDRMQVKDTI

-776 LQGLTFTGSGT
+776 LQGLTFAGSGT

-797 LENPKRLFGY
+797 LEDPKRLFGY
-807 VHVKDGDLHQLL
+807 VHIQDGDLHQLL
-819 ALTNAQVPDVNGKL
+819 ALTNVQVPDVNGKL
-833 QATIEL
+833 QATIDL
-839 GGTSDSPRLDV
+839 GGTSDSPRLDI
-850 KGTLEDTTIRDEVVG
+850 KGSLENTTIRDEVVG
-865 TATLD
+865 TATVD
-870 LGYGGRTIDIRTFKL
+870 IGYGRRTIDILTFKL

-915 QTVLPLVTKNVN
+915 QTVLPLVTQNVN
-927 AQGNWNFIINVHGLT
+927 AQGNWNFIVNVHGLT
-942 KSPKVEFSSE
+942 KSPKLEFSSE
-952 VEQAVINGISLD
+952 VEQPVINGISLD

-978 IQQGMIKKS
+978 IQQGMIRKENA
-987 DSSIKVRGK
+987 SIKMHGK
-996 LPLGAFVTN
+996 LPLGAFITN
-1005 EYVTDDMTKQ
+1005 EYVTDDMSKQ
-1015 FDVYVDM
+1015 LDVYVDM

-1031 LMFKEVQS
+1031 LMFKSVQS
-1039 ADGAIHG
+1039 AEGDIHG
-1046 VVHVTGNSSNILANG
+1046 IIHVTGNSSNILAKG
-1061 TVELANGSMQLQ
+1061 TVELANGSMKLQ

-1085 LLFRG
+1085 LVFRG

-1099 TMGKGNAGLSGNIGW
+1099 TMGKGNAGLSGNVGW
-1114 MGSGITSYY
+1114 MGPSITSYY
-1123 GALQMKGIEIGHA
+1123 GALQMKGIEIAHD

-1154 PTLVGNIILHDVVA
+1154 PTLVGAITLHDVVG
-1168 SIPLTLESSD
+1168 SIPLTFESSEA
-1178 TSIPLGLD
+1178 SIPLGLD
-1186 LTIDAK
+1186 LTVDAK
-1192 DNVRLYNPLLYDMF
+1192 ENVRLYNPLLYDMF
-1206 LQGKVKFEG
+1206 LQGKIKFEG

-1226 SVNKGHV
+1226 SVNKGYV
-1233 KYLKNRFKITE
+1233 KYLRNRFKITE

-1265 VKNYRISLQAE
+1265 VKNYRISLLAE

-1306 VGNASGVTSE
+1306 VGNASGITSE

-1342 GLDLVN
+1342 RLDLVN

-1367 FNVTIGKYVVPDL
+1367 FNVTIGKYVVPDF
-1380 MVTLTRG
+1380 MITVTRG
-1387 LKNDHVSYGFQY
+1387 LKNDHLSYGFQY
-1399 DINRSVSATGWI
+1399 DINRNISATGWV
-1411 NNENKRY
+1411 NNENKRF

>member
-1 MKRKYWLLGVVLSGC
+1 MKRKYWLLGIVLSGC

-106 TITVISP
+106 TITVTSP

-141 FSGLLQLEK
+141 FSGLLRLEK

-165 SDVNVTVSG
+165 SDVNVTVLG
-174 DGGHMLD
+174 DGGHILD

-225 SLPSVVSSMTGEL
+225 SLPSAVSSMTGEL

-264 TAIQDYRL
+264 TTLQDYRL

-278 VQIHGDVLFL
+278 LQIHGDLLFL

-316 HVKVGLKEWNL
+316 HVNVGLKEWNL
-327 ASLGQLPLTGT
+327 ASFGQLPVTGY

-405 MDTEDFSAQVEVQG
+405 MDTEDFSSQIEVQG

-501 QFGNGIFGINLH
+501 RFGNGIFGINLH

-524 WSPKPLSGTVSL
+524 WSPKPLGGTVSL

-597 FIQLDGEQTIDIKG
+597 FIQLDGAIDIKG

-650 GDLKAWDGS
+650 GHLKAWDGS
-659 AYGKLFTSIEGN
+659 AYGKLFTSIEGA
-671 YTYHDGH
+671 YTYHNGH

-760 LHDIAGSVYIT
+760 LHDITGSVYIT

-797 LENPKRLFGY
+797 LENPKHLFGY

-850 KGTLEDTTIRDEVVG
+850 KGTLENTTIRDEVVG
-865 TATLD
+865 TATVD
-870 LGYGGRTIDIRTFKL
+870 VGYGGRTIDIRTFKL

-1046 VVHVTGNSSNILANG
+1046 VVHVTGNLSNILANG

-1085 LLFRG
+1085 LAFRG

-1206 LQGKVKFEG
+1206 LQGNVKFEG

-1276 GPATQMKLKLT
+1276 GPATQMRLKLT

-1399 DINRSVSATGWI
+1399 DINRSISATGWI

>member
-1 MKRKYWLLGVVLSGC
+1 MKRKHWLLGIVFSGC
-16 VAGVG
+16 VAGIG

-49 YSSFHIGWDGSVQMK
+49 YSTFHIGWDGSVHMK
-64 DLVVDDA
+64 DLSIDDA
-71 KGQHVLTADVLTV
+71 KGQHVLTADALTV

-95 FGQVSPDALLG
+95 FGQVSPDALIG
-106 TITVISP
+106 TVTVISP

-121 QGQWNVLQLVKERES
+121 QGQWNVLQLLKERES

-141 FSGLLQLEK
+141 FSGLLRLEN
-150 GSISLFLPQAEPLQL
+150 GAISLFLPHAEPLQL
-165 SDVNVTVSG
+165 SDVNITAVG

-181 GVVDAQLGKDH
+181 SVVDARLGKDQ
-192 IHSKLQWALDD
+192 IHSNIQWALDD

-214 HLDIAPIVSRI
+214 HLDMAPIMNRI
-225 SLPSVVSSMTGEL
+225 SLPTAVSPISGEL
-238 TDMALTVTQRGGFW
+238 TDVALTVTQRGGFW

-264 TAIQDYRL
+264 TTLQDYRL
-272 TSGKGT
+272 ASGKGT
-278 VQIHGDVLFL
+278 LQIHGDVLFL
-288 DGIEANVNDEHLRMN
+288 DGIETNVNDEHLRVS

-316 HVKVGLKEWNL
+316 HVNVGLKEWNL
-327 ASLGQLPLTGT
+327 ASFGQRPLTGT
-338 ITADALLTGPVSN
+338 ITADALLTGPASN

-357 IELRDVA
+357 VEVRDVA

-375 HLSYGDQVIHMGDAE
+375 HLSYGDQVIHIGDAE

-405 MDTEDFSAQVEVQG
+405 MDTDNFSAQVEVQD
-419 VSLYGVPLEGL
+419 VSLYGLPLEGL
-430 PSVQGTV
+430 PTVQGTV
-437 NGSLTIEGKQGA
+437 SGSVTIEGEQGT
-449 ISNINGSVHG
+449 ISNINGSVQG
-459 HHIEY
+459 RHIGY
-464 QSILVDALDASLSWD
+464 QSILVDAVDASLSWD
-479 GAQLIVPYL
+479 GTQLVVPYM

-501 QFGNGIFGINLH
+501 RLDNGTFGINLH

-524 WSPKPLSGTVSL
+524 WSPKPLGGTVSV
-536 EANLQGS
+536 EADLQGA
-543 LENPTGTIMI
+543 LENPTGTVMI
-553 AGETLS
+553 TGETLS

-567 AFVKTK
+567 GFIKTK
-573 LEDTTLHILE
+573 LDDNTLHILE
-583 GDLEYRKSTYNLDG
+583 GELEYRKSTYDLDG
-597 FIQLDGEQTIDIKG
+597 FIQLDREQTMDIKG

-629 MTGWLNTDVHV
+629 MTGWLNTGIHV
-640 QGTVQRPQIE
+640 QGTLQQPQLE
-650 GDLKAWDGS
+650 GHLKAWDGS
-659 AYGKLFTSIEGN
+659 VYGKLFTSIEGN
-671 YTYHDGH
+671 YTYDDGH
-678 LHLPRLDISTYG
+678 LHLPRVDISTYG
-690 SSIIVDGDIQ
+690 SSIIVDGDIR

-718 VRDAGLNIVGYVG
+718 VRDAGLHMVGYVG

-747 NVQSDALQVKDTT
+747 NVQSDTMQVQDIT

-771 PQVVH
+771 PKVVH
-776 LQGLTFTGSGT
+776 LQGLTFIGSGT

-807 VHVKDGDLHQLL
+807 VRVQDGDLHQLL
-819 ALTNAQVPDVNGKL
+819 ALTNTKVPDVNGKL

-850 KGTLEDTTIRDEVVG
+850 KGSLEDTTILDEVVG

-915 QTVLPLVTKNVN
+915 QTVLPLVTKDVN

-942 KSPKVEFSSE
+942 KSPKIEFSSE

-1005 EYVTDDMTKQ
+1005 EYVTDDRNKQ
-1015 FDVYVDM
+1015 FDMYVDM

-1061 TVELANGSMQLQ
+1061 TVELPSGSMQLQ

-1114 MGSGITSYY
+1114 MGTSITSYY

-1144 ELYIVDKQDM
+1144 ELYIVDTPKM
-1154 PTLVGNIILHDVVA
+1154 PKLVGAITLHDVVG
-1168 SIPLTLESSD
+1168 SIPLTFESSD

-1192 DNVRLYNPLLYDMF
+1192 ENVRLYNPLLYDMF

-1226 SVNKGHV
+1226 SVNKGYV

-1256 ELNVRSMAN
+1256 ELNVRSTAN

-1287 SEPNLSERQI
+1287 SEPSLSERQI

-1306 VGNASGVTSE
+1306 VGNNSGVTSD

-1348 ITTGSLDGKDSRD
+1348 ITKGSLDGKDSRD

-1380 MVTLTRG
+1380 MITLTRG

-1399 DINRSVSATGWI
+1399 DINRSISATGWI
-1411 NNENKRY
+1411 NNEHKRY

>member
-1 MKRKYWLLGVVLSGC
+1 MKRKHWILGIVLSGC

-49 YSSFHIGWDGSVQMK
+49 YSTFHIGWDGSIQMK
-64 DLVVDDA
+64 DLIVDDA
-71 KGQHVLTADVLTV
+71 KGQRVLTADVLTV

-95 FGQVSPDALLG
+95 FGQVSPDALVG
-106 TITVISP
+106 TITVSSP

-121 QGQWNVLQLVKERES
+121 TGQWNILQLIKER
-136 DSPSQ
+136 DSEEPSQ
-141 FSGLLQLEK
+141 FSGLLRVEN
-150 GSISLFLPQAEPLQL
+150 GTISLFLPQAMPLLL
-165 SDVNVTVSG
+165 SDVNGTVLG
-174 DGGHMLD
+174 DGGHMLE
-181 GVVDAQLGKDH
+181 GVVDAHIGKDQ
-192 IHSKLQWALDD
+192 IHSKIQWALDG
-203 SGNRSFYVETP
+203 SGDRSFYVETP

-225 SLPSVVSSMTGEL
+225 SLPSAVSSMTGDL

-327 ASLGQLPLTGT
+327 ASFGQLPLTGT

-351 VKASAD
+351 VKASGDVEVRD
-357 IELRDVA
+357 IA

-375 HLSYGDQVIHMGDAE
+375 HLSYGDQVIHVRDAE

-405 MDTEDFSAQVEVQG
+405 MDTEDFSAQVEVQE
-419 VSLYGVPLEGL
+419 VSLYGLPLEGL
-430 PSVQGTV
+430 PSVHGTV
-437 NGSLTIEGKQGA
+437 NGSLTIEGGQGS
-449 ISNINGSVHG
+449 ISQINGSVHG
-459 HHIEY
+459 HNIGY
-464 QSILVDALDASLSWD
+464 QSILVDALDASVFWD
-479 GAQLIVPYL
+479 GTELVVPYL

-501 QFGNGIFGINLH
+501 RLGNGTFGIHLH

-524 WSPKPLSGTVSL
+524 WSPKPLGGTVSL

-543 LENPTGTIMI
+543 LENPTGMVMI

-583 GDLEYRKSTYNLDG
+583 GDLEYRKSTYDLDG

-611 SAKDVRIEDV
+611 FAKDVRIEDV

-650 GDLKAWDGS
+650 GHLKAWDGS
-659 AYGKLFTSIEGN
+659 VYGKLFSSIEGA

-747 NVQSDALQVKDTT
+747 NVQSDTMQVKDTT
-760 LHDIAGSVYIT
+760 LHDITGSVYIT

-1005 EYVTDDMTKQ
+1005 AYVTDDMTKQ

-1085 LLFRG
+1085 LAFRG

-1123 GALQMKGIEIGHA
+1123 GALQMKGIEIAHA

-1154 PTLVGNIILHDVVA
+1154 PTLVGAITLHDVVA
-1168 SIPLTLESSD
+1168 SIPLSFESSD

-1380 MVTLTRG
+1380 MITLTRG

-1399 DINRSVSATGWI
+1399 DINRSISATGWI
-1411 NNENKRY
+1411 NNENKHY

>member
-1 MKRKYWLLGVVLSGC
+1 MKRKYWLLGIALSGC

-106 TITVISP
+106 TITVTSP

-141 FSGLLQLEK
+141 FSGLLRSEK

-165 SDVNVTVSG
+165 SDVNVTVLG
-174 DGGHMLD
+174 DGGRMLD

-225 SLPSVVSSMTGEL
+225 SLPSAVSSMTGEL

-264 TAIQDYRL
+264 TTIQDYRL

-278 VQIHGDVLFL
+278 LQIHGDVLFL

-316 HVKVGLKEWNL
+316 HVNVGLKEWNL
-327 ASLGQLPLTGT
+327 ASFSQLPLTGT

-597 FIQLDGEQTIDIKG
+597 FIQLDGAIDIKG

-650 GDLKAWDGS
+650 GHLKAWDGS
-659 AYGKLFTSIEGN
+659 AYGKLFTSIEGA
-671 YTYHDGH
+671 YTYHNGH

-760 LHDIAGSVYIT
+760 LHDITGSVYIT

-850 KGTLEDTTIRDEVVG
+850 KGTLEDTTIRDEMVG

-1123 GALQMKGIEIGHA
+1123 GALQMKGIEIAHA

-1154 PTLVGNIILHDVVA
+1154 PTLVGAITLHDVVA
-1168 SIPLTLESSD
+1168 SIPLSFESSD

-1265 VKNYRISLQAE
+1265 VKNYRIFLQAE

-1380 MVTLTRG
+1380 MITLTRG

-1399 DINRSVSATGWI
+1399 DINRSISATGWI

>member
-1 MKRKYWLLGVVLSGC
+1 MKRKHRLVGIVLSGC

-49 YSSFHIGWDGSVQMK
+49 YSSFHISWDGSVQMK

-71 KGQHVLTADVLTV
+71 KGQQVLTADALTV

-106 TITVISP
+106 TITVTSP

-121 QGQWNVLQLVKERES
+121 HGQWNVLQLVKERES

-141 FSGLLQLEK
+141 FSGLLRLEK
-150 GSISLFLPQAEPLQL
+150 GSISLFLPHAEPLQL
-165 SDVNVTVSG
+165 SDVDVTVLG

-181 GVVDAQLGKDH
+181 GVVDAHIGKDQ

-225 SLPSVVSSMTGEL
+225 SLPSAVSSMTGEL

-264 TAIQDYRL
+264 TTIQDYRL

-288 DGIEANVNDEHLRMN
+288 DGIEANVNEEHLRMN

-316 HVKVGLKEWNL
+316 HVNVGLKEWNL
-327 ASLGQLPLTGT
+327 ASFDQLPMTGT
-338 ITADALLTGPVSN
+338 ITADALLTGPVSS
-351 VKASAD
+351 VKASGD
-357 IELRDVA
+357 VELRDVA
-364 YEGITVNRGKA
+364 YEGITVNRGKV
-375 HLSYGDQVIHMGDAE
+375 HLSYGDQVIHVEDAE
-390 LSTQGGTV
+390 LSAQGGTV
-398 TGTGSYH
+398 RGTSSYH
-405 MDTEDFSAQVEVQG
+405 MDTEDFSAQLEVQD
-419 VSLYGVPLEGL
+419 VSLYGLPLEGL
-430 PSVQGTV
+430 PSVQGIV
-437 NGSLTIEGKQGA
+437 SGSLTIEGKQGT

-459 HHIEY
+459 HYIEY
-464 QSILVDALDASLSWD
+464 QSILVDALDVSLSWD

-501 QFGNGIFGINLH
+501 RFGNGTFGVHLY

-524 WSPKPLSGTVSL
+524 WSPKPLGGTVSL

-543 LENPTGTIMI
+543 LENPTGTVMI

-583 GDLEYRKSTYNLDG
+583 GDLEYRKSTYDLDG
-597 FIQLDGEQTIDIKG
+597 FIRLDGAIDIKG

-629 MTGWLNTDVHV
+629 MTGWLNTDIHM
-640 QGTVQRPQIE
+640 QGTLQRLQIE
-650 GDLKAWDGS
+650 GHLKAWDGS
-659 AYGKLFTSIEGN
+659 VYGKLFSSIEGA

-700 DKQLDINF
+700 DKHLDINF

-718 VRDAGLNIVGYVG
+718 VRDTGLNMVGYVG

-747 NVQSDALQVKDTT
+747 KVQSDAMQVKDTT
-760 LHDIAGSVYIT
+760 LHDIAGSLYIT
-771 PQVVH
+771 PQVVN

-807 VHVKDGDLHQLL
+807 VRVRDGDLYQLL
-819 ALTNAQVPDVNGKL
+819 ALTNARVPDLNGKL

-850 KGTLEDTTIRDEVVG
+850 KGTLEHTTIRDEVVG
-865 TATLD
+865 TATVD
-870 LGYGGRTIDIRTFKL
+870 IGYGGRTINIRTFKL

-895 GKADLDGST
+895 GKADLDGAT

-915 QTVLPLVTKNVN
+915 QTVLPLVTQDVK

-1005 EYVTDDMTKQ
+1005 EYVSDDMTKQ

-1031 LMFKEVQS
+1031 LMFKEVQT

-1061 TVELANGSMQLQ
+1061 TVELANGSMKLQ

-1085 LLFRG
+1085 LSFRG
-1090 NHVDITGST
+1090 NHVDMTGST

-1114 MGSGITSYY
+1114 KGSGITSYY

-1154 PTLVGNIILHDVVA
+1154 PTLVGAITLHDVVA
-1168 SIPLTLESSD
+1168 SIPLALESSD

-1186 LTIDAK
+1186 LTINAK

-1206 LQGKVKFEG
+1206 LQGKVTFAG

-1226 SVNKGHV
+1226 SVNKGYV
-1233 KYLKNRFKITE
+1233 KYLNNRFKITE
-1244 GQAKFVTGSIIP
+1244 GQAKFATGSIIP

-1265 VKNYRISLQAE
+1265 VKSYRISLQAE

-1297 ISLLTFGRN
+1297 ISLLTFGRS
-1306 VGNASGVTSE
+1306 VGNTSGVTAD

-1330 FGYIEDVLQDTL
+1330 FGYVEDVLQDTL
-1342 GLDLVN
+1342 GLDMVN
-1348 ITTGSLDGKDSRD
+1348 FTTGSLDGKDSRD
-1361 LQEKNN
+1361 LKEKTNL
-1367 FNVTIGKYVVPDL
+1367 NVTIGKYVVPDL
-1380 MVTLTRG
+1380 MITLSSG
-1387 LKNDHVSYGFQY
+1387 LNNNQLAYGFQY
-1399 DINRSVSATGWI
+1399 DINRSISATGWI

>member
-1 MKRKYWLLGVVLSGC
+1 MKRKYWLLGIVLSGC
-16 VAGVG
+16 VVGVG

-106 TITVISP
+106 TITVTSP

-121 QGQWNVLQLVKERES
+121 QGQWNVLQLVKERQS

-225 SLPSVVSSMTGEL
+225 SLPSAVSSMTGEL

-327 ASLGQLPLTGT
+327 ASFGQLPLTGT

-351 VKASAD
+351 VKASGDVEVRD
-357 IELRDVA
+357 IA

-375 HLSYGDQVIHMGDAE
+375 HLSYGDQVIHVRDAE

-405 MDTEDFSAQVEVQG
+405 MDTEDFSAQVEVQD
-419 VSLYGVPLEGL
+419 VSLYGLPLEGL
-430 PSVQGTV
+430 PSVHGTV
-437 NGSLTIEGKQGA
+437 NGSLTIEGGQGS
-449 ISNINGSVHG
+449 ISQINGSVHG
-459 HHIEY
+459 HNIGY
-464 QSILVDALDASLSWD
+464 QSILVDALDASVFWD
-479 GAQLIVPYL
+479 GTELVVPYL

-501 QFGNGIFGINLH
+501 RLGNGTFGINLH

-524 WSPKPLSGTVSL
+524 WSPKPLGGTVSL

-583 GDLEYRKSTYNLDG
+583 GDLEYRKSTYDLDG
-597 FIQLDGEQTIDIKG
+597 FIRLDGAIDIKG
-611 SAKDVRIEDV
+611 SAKNVRIEDV

-650 GDLKAWDGS
+650 GHLKAWDGS
-659 AYGKLFTSIEGN
+659 AYGKLFTSIEGA
-671 YTYHDGH
+671 YTYHNGH

-797 LENPKRLFGY
+797 LENPKHLFGY

-850 KGTLEDTTIRDEVVG
+850 KGTLENTTIRDEVVG
-865 TATLD
+865 TATVD
-870 LGYGGRTIDIRTFKL
+870 VGYGGRTIDIRTFKL

-1046 VVHVTGNSSNILANG
+1046 VVHVTGNLSNILANG

-1085 LLFRG
+1085 LAFRG

-1206 LQGKVKFEG
+1206 LQGNVKFEG

-1276 GPATQMKLKLT
+1276 GPATQMRLKLT

-1399 DINRSVSATGWI
+1399 DINRSISATGWI

>member
-1 MKRKYWLLGVVLSGC
+1 MKRKYWLLGIVLSGC

-106 TITVISP
+106 TITVTSP

-121 QGQWNVLQLVKERES
+121 QGQWNVLQLVKERQS

-225 SLPSVVSSMTGEL
+225 SLPSAVSSMTGEL

-264 TAIQDYRL
+264 TTIQDYRL
-272 TSGKGT
+272 TSGKGIL
-278 VQIHGDVLFL
+278 QIHGDVLFL

-316 HVKVGLKEWNL
+316 HFNVGLKEWNL
-327 ASLGQLPLTGT
+327 ASFDQLPLTGY

-437 NGSLTIEGKQGA
+437 NGSLTIEGGQGS
-449 ISNINGSVHG
+449 ISQINGSVHG
-459 HHIEY
+459 HNIGY
-464 QSILVDALDASLSWD
+464 QSILVDALDASVFWD
-479 GAQLIVPYL
+479 GTELVVPYL

-501 QFGNGIFGINLH
+501 RLGNGTFGIHLH

-524 WSPKPLSGTVSL
+524 WSPKPLGGTVSL

-543 LENPTGTIMI
+543 LENPTGMVMI

-583 GDLEYRKSTYNLDG
+583 GDLEYRKSTYDLDG

-611 SAKDVRIEDV
+611 FAKDVRIEDV

-650 GDLKAWDGS
+650 GHLKAWDGS
-659 AYGKLFTSIEGN
+659 VYGKLFSSIEGA

-690 SSIIVDGDIQ
+690 SSVIVDGDIQ

-1005 EYVTDDMTKQ
+1005 EYVADDVNKQ

-1022 NEANLSVLP
+1022 NEANLSALP

-1085 LLFRG
+1085 LAFRG

-1123 GALQMKGIEIGHA
+1123 GALQMKGIEIAHA

-1154 PTLVGNIILHDVVA
+1154 PTLVGAITLHDVVA
-1168 SIPLTLESSD
+1168 SIPLSFESSD

-1215 TVGEPKASGKL
+1215 TLGEPKASGKL

-1244 GQAKFVTGSIIP
+1244 GQAKFVTGSVIP

-1265 VKNYRISLQAE
+1265 VKNYRVSLQAE
-1276 GPATQMKLKLT
+1276 GPATQMRLKLT

-1306 VGNASGVTSE
+1306 VGNASGVTSD

-1361 LQEKNN
+1361 FQEKNN

-1380 MVTLTRG
+1380 MITLTRG
-1387 LKNDHVSYGFQY
+1387 LKNDHLSYGFQY
-1399 DINRSVSATGWI
+1399 DINRNVSATGWF

>member
-1 MKRKYWLLGVVLSGC
+1 MKRKHWILGIVLSGC

-49 YSSFHIGWDGSVQMK
+49 YSTFHINWDGSVQMK
-64 DLVVDDA
+64 DLIVDDA
-71 KGQHVLTADVLTV
+71 RGQHVLTADALTV
-84 SIQWLKVLQYP
+84 SIQWFKVLQYP
-95 FGQVSPDALLG
+95 FGQVSPDALIG
-106 TITVISP
+106 TVTVISP

-141 FSGLLQLEK
+141 FSGLVRLEN
-150 GSISLFLPQAEPLQL
+150 GTVSLFLPQAEPLQL
-165 SDVNVTVSG
+165 SDVNVTVLG

-181 GVVDAQLGKDH
+181 GVVDAHIGKDQ
-192 IHSKLQWALDD
+192 IHSKIQWALDD

-214 HLDIAPIVSRI
+214 HLDMAPIVSRI
-225 SLPSVVSSMTGEL
+225 SLPNTVGSITGEL
-238 TDMALTVTQRGGFW
+238 TDVALTMQQRGGFW

-264 TAIQDYRL
+264 TTIQDYRL

-278 VQIHGDVLFL
+278 LQIHGDVLFL
-288 DGIEANVNDEHLRMN
+288 EGIETNVNEEHLRVN
-303 GTVHHVFDEDPTL
+303 GTVHHIFDEDPTL
-316 HVKVGLKEWNL
+316 HVNVGLKEWNL
-327 ASLGQLPLTGT
+327 ASFDQLPITGY

-351 VKASAD
+351 VKASGEV
-357 IELRDVA
+357 ELRDIA

-375 HLSYGDQVIHMGDAE
+375 HLSYGDQVIHVGDAE
-390 LSTQGGTV
+390 LNMQGGTV

-405 MDTEDFSAQVEVQG
+405 MDTEDFSAQVEAQNI
-419 VSLYGVPLEGL
+419 SLYGLPLEGL
-430 PSVQGTV
+430 PSIQGTMS
-437 NGSLTIEGKQGA
+437 GSLVIEGKQGS
-449 ISNINGSVHG
+449 ISKLNGSVQGRHMG
-459 HHIEY
+459 YE
-464 QSILVDALDASLSWD
+464 SILVDALDASVSWD
-479 GAQLIVPYL
+479 GTQLVVPYM

-501 QFGNGIFGINLH
+501 RLGDGIFGINLH

-519 EQFNE
+519 EQLNR
-524 WSPKPLSGTVSL
+524 WSPKPLGGTVSV
-536 EANLQGS
+536 EANLQGT
-543 LENPTGTIMI
+543 LENPTGTVTI

-559 YGTTKFDR
+559 YGTTKFER
-567 AFVKTK
+567 ANIKTK
-573 LEDTTLHILE
+573 LDDNTLHILA
-583 GDLEYRKSTYNLDG
+583 GNLEYKKSIYDLG
-597 FIQLDGEQTIDIKG
+597 GYIHLDGERNVDIKG

-621 LPNFTDIP
+621 LPTFTDIP
-629 MTGWLNTDVHV
+629 MTGWLNTDIHV
-640 QGTVQRPQIE
+640 QGTVHNPQIE
-650 GDLKAWDGS
+650 GHLKAWDGS
-659 AYGKLFTSIEGN
+659 IYGKLFTSIEGG
-671 YTYHDGH
+671 YTYKDGR
-678 LHLPRLDISTYG
+678 LYLPKLEISTYG
-690 SSIIVDGDIQ
+690 ATIIADGGVQ
-700 DKQLDINF
+700 GKQLDVNF
-708 VGDAVPIEPF
+708 VGDALPIEPF
-718 VRDAGLNIVGYVG
+718 VRDTGLNVVGYVG

-747 NVQSDALQVKDTT
+747 TVQSDTLQVKDTT
-760 LHDIAGSVYIT
+760 LRDIVGSVYIT

-776 LQGLTFTGSGT
+776 LQELTFTGSGT

-797 LENPKRLFGY
+797 LEEQKRLFGY
-807 VHVKDGDLHQLL
+807 VRAQDGDLHQLL
-819 ALTNAQVPDVNGKL
+819 ALTHVQVPDVNGKL
-833 QATIEL
+833 QATIDL

-850 KGTLEDTTIRDEVVG
+850 KGTLENTTIRNEVVG
-865 TATLD
+865 TATVD
-870 LGYGGRTIDIRTFKL
+870 IGYGGRTVDIRTFKL

-915 QTVLPLVTKNVN
+915 QTVLPLVTQDVN

-952 VEQAVINGISLD
+952 VEQPVINGISLD
-964 QLSILGTMEDQVVN
+964 QFSILGTMEDQVVN
-978 IQQGMIKKS
+978 IQQGMIKKANA
-987 DSSIKVRGK
+987 SIKVRGK

-1005 EYVTDDMTKQ
+1005 EYVADDVSKQ

-1031 LMFKEVQS
+1031 LMFKKVQS
-1039 ADGAIHG
+1039 AEGDIHG
-1046 VVHVTGNSSNILANG
+1046 VVHVTGNLSNILANG
-1061 TVELANGSMQLQ
+1061 TVELENGSMQLQ
-1073 SLKKPVTQLKGQ
+1073 SLKKPLTQLKGQ
-1085 LLFRG
+1085 LVFRG
-1090 NHVDITGST
+1090 HHVDVTGST

-1114 MGSGITSYY
+1114 LGPSITSYY
-1123 GALQMKGIEIGHA
+1123 GALQMKGIEIA
-1136 FYTGPLDG
+1136 NDFYTGPLDG
-1144 ELYIVDKQDM
+1144 ELYIVNKQNM
-1154 PTLVGNIILHDVVA
+1154 PTLVGAITLHDVVGT
-1168 SIPLTLESSD
+1168 IPLTFESSE

-1186 LTIDAK
+1186 VTVDAK

-1226 SVNKGHV
+1226 SINKGYV
-1233 KYLKNRFKITE
+1233 KYLQNRFKITE

-1306 VGNASGVTSE
+1306 VGNTSGVTSE

-1342 GLDLVN
+1342 RLDLVN
-1348 ITTGSLDGKDSRD
+1348 ITMGSLDGKDSRD

-1380 MVTLTRG
+1380 MITLTRG

-1399 DINRSVSATGWI
+1399 DINRNISATGWV

>member
-1 MKRKYWLLGVVLSGC
+1 MKRKYWLLGIALSGC

-106 TITVISP
+106 TITVTSP

-141 FSGLLQLEK
+141 FSGLLRLEK

-165 SDVNVTVSG
+165 SDVNVTVLG
-174 DGGHMLD
+174 DGGRMLD

-225 SLPSVVSSMTGEL
+225 SLPSAVSSMTGEL

-327 ASLGQLPLTGT
+327 ASFGQLPLTGT

-351 VKASAD
+351 VKASGDVEVRD
-357 IELRDVA
+357 IA

-375 HLSYGDQVIHMGDAE
+375 HLSYGDQVIHVRDAE

-419 VSLYGVPLEGL
+419 VSLYGLPLEGL
-430 PSVQGTV
+430 PSVHGTV
-437 NGSLTIEGKQGA
+437 NGSLTIEGGQGS
-449 ISNINGSVHG
+449 ISQINGSVHG
-459 HHIEY
+459 HNIGY
-464 QSILVDALDASLSWD
+464 QSILVDALDASVFWD
-479 GAQLIVPYL
+479 GTELVVPYL

-501 QFGNGIFGINLH
+501 RLGNGTFGINLH

-524 WSPKPLSGTVSL
+524 WSPKPLGGTVSL

-543 LENPTGTIMI
+543 LENPTGTVMI

-597 FIQLDGEQTIDIKG
+597 FIQLDGAIDIKG

-650 GDLKAWDGS
+650 GHLKAWDGS
-659 AYGKLFTSIEGN
+659 AYGKLFTSIEGA
-671 YTYHDGH
+671 YTYHNGH

-760 LHDIAGSVYIT
+760 LHDITGSVYIT

-797 LENPKRLFGY
+797 LENPKHLFGY

-850 KGTLEDTTIRDEVVG
+850 KGTLENTTIRDEVVG
-865 TATLD
+865 TATVD
-870 LGYGGRTIDIRTFKL
+870 VGYGGRTIDIRTFKL

-1046 VVHVTGNSSNILANG
+1046 VVHVTGNLSNILANG

-1085 LLFRG
+1085 LAFRG

-1206 LQGKVKFEG
+1206 LQGNVKFEG

-1276 GPATQMKLKLT
+1276 GPATQMRLKLT

-1399 DINRSVSATGWI
+1399 DINRSISATGWI

>member
-1 MKRKYWLLGVVLSGC
+1 MKRKYWLLGIVLSGC

-106 TITVISP
+106 TITVTSP

-141 FSGLLQLEK
+141 FSGLLRLEK

-165 SDVNVTVSG
+165 SDVNVTVLG
-174 DGGHMLD
+174 DGGHILD

-225 SLPSVVSSMTGEL
+225 SLPSAVSSMTGEL

-264 TAIQDYRL
+264 TTLQDYRL

-278 VQIHGDVLFL
+278 LQIHGDLLFL

-316 HVKVGLKEWNL
+316 HVNVGLKEWNL
-327 ASLGQLPLTGT
+327 ASFGQLPVTGY

-543 LENPTGTIMI
+543 LENPTGTVMI

-583 GDLEYRKSTYNLDG
+583 GDLEYRKSTYDLDG
-597 FIQLDGEQTIDIKG
+597 FIRLDGAIDIKG
-611 SAKDVRIEDV
+611 SAKNVRIEDV

-650 GDLKAWDGS
+650 GHLKAWDGS
-659 AYGKLFTSIEGN
+659 AYGKLFTSIEGA
-671 YTYHDGH
+671 YTYHNGH

-797 LENPKRLFGY
+797 LENPKHLFGY

-850 KGTLEDTTIRDEVVG
+850 KGTLENTTIRDEVVG
-865 TATLD
+865 TATVD
-870 LGYGGRTIDIRTFKL
+870 VGYGGRTIDIRTFKL

-1046 VVHVTGNSSNILANG
+1046 VVHVTGNLSNILANG

-1085 LLFRG
+1085 LAFRG

-1206 LQGKVKFEG
+1206 LQGNVKFEG

-1276 GPATQMKLKLT
+1276 GPATQMRLKLT

-1399 DINRSVSATGWI
+1399 DINRSISATGWI

>member
-1 MKRKYWLLGVVLSGC
+1 MKRKHRLVGIVLSGC

-40 HTALNGTVS
+40 HIALNGTVS
-49 YSSFHIGWDGSVQMK
+49 YSSFHISWDGSVQMK

-71 KGQHVLTADVLTV
+71 KGQPVLTADVLTV

-106 TITVISP
+106 TITVTSP

-141 FSGLLQLEK
+141 FSGLLRLEK

-165 SDVNVTVSG
+165 SDVNVTVLG
-174 DGGHMLD
+174 DGGRMLD
-181 GVVDAQLGKDH
+181 GVVDAHIGKDQ

-225 SLPSVVSSMTGEL
+225 LLPSAVSSMTGEL

-264 TAIQDYRL
+264 TTIQDYRL

-288 DGIEANVNDEHLRMN
+288 DGIEANVNEEHLRMN

-316 HVKVGLKEWNL
+316 HVNVGLKEWNL
-327 ASLGQLPLTGT
+327 DSFDQLPMTGY
-338 ITADALLTGPVSN
+338 ITADALLTGPVSS

-357 IELRDVA
+357 VELRDVA
-364 YEGITVNRGKA
+364 YEGITVNRGKV
-375 HLSYGDQVIHMGDAE
+375 HLSYGDQVIHVEDAE
-390 LSTQGGTV
+390 LSAQGGTV
-398 TGTGSYH
+398 RGTSSYH
-405 MDTEDFSAQVEVQG
+405 MDTEDFSAQLEVQD
-419 VSLYGVPLEGL
+419 VSLYGLPLEGL
-430 PSVQGTV
+430 PSVQGIV
-437 NGSLTIEGKQGA
+437 SGSLTIEGKQGA
-449 ISNINGSVHG
+449 IANINGSVHG

-501 QFGNGIFGINLH
+501 RFGNGTFGVHLY

-524 WSPKPLSGTVSL
+524 WSPKPLGGTVSL

-543 LENPTGTIMI
+543 LDNPTGTVMI

-583 GDLEYRKSTYNLDG
+583 GDMEYRKSTYDLDG
-597 FIQLDGEQTIDIKG
+597 FIQLDGAIDIKG

-629 MTGWLNTDVHV
+629 MTGWLNTDIHV
-640 QGTVQRPQIE
+640 QGTLQQPEID
-650 GDLKAWDGS
+650 GHLKAWDGS
-659 AYGKLFTSIEGN
+659 VYGKLFTSIEGA

-718 VRDAGLNIVGYVG
+718 VRDAGINMIGYVG

-747 NVQSDALQVKDTT
+747 KVQSDAMQVQDTT

-807 VHVKDGDLHQLL
+807 VRVRDGDLHQLL
-819 ALTNAQVPDVNGKL
+819 VLTNAQVPDVNGKL

-850 KGTLEDTTIRDEVVG
+850 KGTLEHTTIRDEVVG
-865 TATLD
+865 TATVD
-870 LGYGGRTIDIRTFKL
+870 IGYGGRTIDIRTFKL

-895 GKADLDGST
+895 GKADLDGAT

-942 KSPKVEFSSE
+942 KSPKIEFSSE
-952 VEQAVINGISLD
+952 VEQPVINGISLD

-1005 EYVTDDMTKQ
+1005 EYVSDDMTKQ

-1031 LMFKEVQS
+1031 LMFKEVQT

-1061 TVELANGSMQLQ
+1061 TVELANGSMKLQ
-1073 SLKKPVTQLKGQ
+1073 SLKNPVTQLKGQ
-1085 LLFRG
+1085 LSFRG
-1090 NHVDITGST
+1090 NHVDMTGST

-1114 MGSGITSYY
+1114 KGSGITSYY

-1154 PTLVGNIILHDVVA
+1154 PTLVGAITLHDVVA
-1168 SIPLTLESSD
+1168 SIPLVLESSD

-1206 LQGKVKFEG
+1206 LQGKVKFAG

-1226 SVNKGHV
+1226 SVNKGYV
-1233 KYLKNRFKITE
+1233 KYLNNRFKITE
-1244 GQAKFVTGSIIP
+1244 GQAKFATGSIIP

-1276 GPATQMKLKLT
+1276 GPATQMKLKLS

-1297 ISLLTFGRN
+1297 ISLLTFGRS
-1306 VGNASGVTSE
+1306 VGNTSGVTAD

-1330 FGYIEDVLQDTL
+1330 FGYVEDVLQDTL
-1342 GLDLVN
+1342 GLDMVN
-1348 ITTGSLDGKDSRD
+1348 FTTGSLDGKDSRD
-1361 LQEKNN
+1361 LKEKTNL
-1367 FNVTIGKYVVPDL
+1367 NVTIGKYVVPDL
-1380 MVTLTRG
+1380 MITLSSG
-1387 LKNDHVSYGFQY
+1387 LNNNQLAYGFQY
-1399 DINRSVSATGWI
+1399 DINRSISATGWI

>member
-1 MKRKYWLLGVVLSGC
+1 MKRKYWLLGIALSGC

-106 TITVISP
+106 TITVTSP

-141 FSGLLQLEK
+141 FSGLLRLEK

-165 SDVNVTVSG
+165 SDVNVTVLG
-174 DGGHMLD
+174 DGGRMLD

-225 SLPSVVSSMTGEL
+225 SLPSAVSSMTGEL

-264 TAIQDYRL
+264 TTIQDYRL

-278 VQIHGDVLFL
+278 LQIHGDVLFL

-316 HVKVGLKEWNL
+316 HVNVGLKEWNL
-327 ASLGQLPLTGT
+327 ASFSQLPLTGT

-501 QFGNGIFGINLH
+501 RFGNGIFGINLH

-524 WSPKPLSGTVSL
+524 WSPKPLGGTVSL

-597 FIQLDGEQTIDIKG
+597 FIQLDGAIDIKG

-650 GDLKAWDGS
+650 GHLKAWDGS
-659 AYGKLFTSIEGN
+659 AYGKLFTSIEGA
-671 YTYHDGH
+671 YTYHNGH

-760 LHDIAGSVYIT
+760 LHDITGSVYIT

-797 LENPKRLFGY
+797 LENPKHLFGY

-850 KGTLEDTTIRDEVVG
+850 KGTLENTTIRDEVVG
-865 TATLD
+865 TATVD
-870 LGYGGRTIDIRTFKL
+870 VGYGGRTIDIRTFKL

-1046 VVHVTGNSSNILANG
+1046 VVHVTGNLSNILANG

-1085 LLFRG
+1085 LAFRG

-1206 LQGKVKFEG
+1206 LQGNVKFEG

-1276 GPATQMKLKLT
+1276 GPATQMRLKLT

-1399 DINRSVSATGWI
+1399 DINRSISATGWI

>member
-1 MKRKYWLLGVVLSGC
+1 MKRKHWLVGIILSGC
-16 VAGVG
+16 VGVVG

-49 YSSFHIGWDGSVQMK
+49 YSSFHIGRDGSIQMK
-64 DLVVDDA
+64 NLSVEDA
-71 KGQHVLTADVLTV
+71 KGQPVLTADALTV

-95 FGQVSPDALLG
+95 FGQISPDALLG
-106 TITVISP
+106 TITVTSP

-121 QGQWNVLQLVKERES
+121 HGQWNVLQLVKERES

-141 FSGLLQLEK
+141 FSGLLRLEK

-165 SDVNVTVSG
+165 SDVDVTVLG

-181 GVVDAQLGKDH
+181 GVVDAQLGKEH

-225 SLPSVVSSMTGEL
+225 SLPSAVSSMTGEL

-264 TAIQDYRL
+264 TVIQDYRL

-278 VQIHGDVLFL
+278 LQIHGDVLFL
-288 DGIEANVNDEHLRMN
+288 DGIEGNVNDEHLRMN

-316 HVKVGLKEWNL
+316 HVNVGLKEWNL
-327 ASLGQLPLTGT
+327 ASFDQLPMTGY

-351 VKASAD
+351 VKARAD
-357 IELRDVA
+357 VELRDVA
-364 YEGITVNRGKA
+364 YEGITVNRGKG
-375 HLSYGDQVIHMGDAE
+375 HLSYGEQVIHVEDAE

-398 TGTGSYH
+398 RGTSSYH
-405 MDTEDFSAQVEVQG
+405 MDTEDFSAQVDVQD
-419 VSLYGVPLEGL
+419 VSLYGLPLEGL
-430 PSVQGTV
+430 PSIQGTV
-437 NGSLTIEGKQGA
+437 SGSLTIEGKQGA

-459 HHIEY
+459 HNIGY
-464 QSILVDALDASLSWD
+464 QSILVDALDASVFWD
-479 GAQLIVPYL
+479 GTELIVPYL

-501 QFGNGIFGINLH
+501 RFGNGIVGIHLH

-524 WSPKPLSGTVSL
+524 WSPKPLGGTVSV
-536 EANLQGS
+536 EANLQGA
-543 LENPTGTIMI
+543 LDNPTGTVKI
-553 AGETLS
+553 AGEMLS
-559 YGTTKFDR
+559 YGITKFDR

-573 LEDTTLHILE
+573 LEDNTLHILE
-583 GDLEYRKSTYNLDG
+583 GDLEYRKSTYDLDG
-597 FIQLDGEQTIDIKG
+597 FIQLDGGIDIKG

-629 MTGWLNTDVHV
+629 MTGWLNTDIHV
-640 QGTVQRPQIE
+640 QGTLQQPRIE
-650 GDLKAWDGS
+650 GHLKAWDGS
-659 AYGKLFTSIEGN
+659 TYGKLFTSIEGR
-671 YTYHDGH
+671 YTYDDGH

-690 SSIIVDGDIQ
+690 SSIIVNGDIQ
-700 DKQLDINF
+700 DKQLNINF

-718 VRDAGLNIVGYVG
+718 VRDAGFNIVGYVG

-747 NVQSDALQVKDTT
+747 KVQSDAMQVKDTT

-807 VHVKDGDLHQLL
+807 VRVRDGDLHQLL
-819 ALTNAQVPDVNGKL
+819 ALTNARVPDLNGKL

-839 GGTSDSPRLDV
+839 GGSIDSPRLDV
-850 KGTLEDTTIRDEVVG
+850 KGTLENTTIRDEVVG

-915 QTVLPLVTKNVN
+915 QTVLPLVTQDVK

-978 IQQGMIKKS
+978 IQQGMIKKA

-996 LPLGAFVTN
+996 LPLRAFVTN

-1039 ADGAIHG
+1039 ADGAIRG
-1046 VVHVTGNSSNILANG
+1046 VVHVTGNSSNILATG

-1073 SLKKPVTQLKGQ
+1073 SLKKPVSQLNGQ

-1090 NHVDITGST
+1090 NHVDMTGST

-1123 GALQMKGIEIGHA
+1123 GALQMKGIEIVHG

-1154 PTLVGNIILHDVVA
+1154 PTLVGAITLHDVVG

-1206 LQGKVKFEG
+1206 LQGKVTFEG

-1226 SVNKGHV
+1226 SVNKGYV
-1233 KYLKNRFKITE
+1233 KYLNNRFKITE
-1244 GQAKFVTGSIIP
+1244 GQAKFASGSIIP

-1276 GPATQMKLKLT
+1276 GPATQMKLKLS

-1297 ISLLTFGRN
+1297 ISLLTFGRS
-1306 VGNASGVTSE
+1306 VGNTSGVTAD

-1330 FGYIEDVLQDTL
+1330 FGYVEDVLQDTL
-1342 GLDLVN
+1342 GLDMVN
-1348 ITTGSLDGKDSRD
+1348 FTTGSLDGKDSRD
-1361 LQEKNN
+1361 LKEKTNL
-1367 FNVTIGKYVVPDL
+1367 NVTIGKYVVPDL
-1380 MVTLTRG
+1380 MITLSRG
-1387 LKNDHVSYGFQY
+1387 LNNNQLAYGFQY
-1399 DINRSVSATGWI
+1399 DINRSISATGWI

>member
-1 MKRKYWLLGVVLSGC
+1 M
-16 VAGVG
+16 
-21 FGLQPLSETY
+21 
-31 VGPYVQEQL
+31 
-40 HTALNGTVS
+40 
-49 YSSFHIGWDGSVQMK
+49 
-64 DLVVDDA
+64 
-71 KGQHVLTADVLTV
+71 
-84 SIQWLKVLQYP
+84 
-95 FGQVSPDALLG
+95 
-106 TITVISP
+106 
-113 HVNVVQDE
+113 
-121 QGQWNVLQLVKERES
+121 GQWNVLQLVKERES

-141 FSGLLQLEK
+141 FSGLLRLEN
-150 GSISLFLPQAEPLQL
+150 GSVSLYLPHAEPLLL
-165 SDVNVTVSG
+165 SDVNVTVLG

-181 GVVDAQLGKDH
+181 GVVDAQLGKDR
-192 IHSKLQWALDD
+192 IHSNIQWALDD

-214 HLDIAPIVSRI
+214 HLDMTPIMSRI
-225 SLPSVVSSMTGEL
+225 SLPNTVGSITGEL
-238 TDMALTVTQRGGFW
+238 TDVALTVTQRGGFW

-264 TAIQDYRL
+264 TTIQGYRL

-278 VQIHGDVLFL
+278 LQIHGDVLFL
-288 DGIEANVNDEHLRMN
+288 DGIETNVNDEYLRVS

-316 HVKVGLKEWNL
+316 HVNVGLKEWNL
-327 ASLGQLPLTGT
+327 ASFGQWPLTGT
-338 ITADALLTGPVSN
+338 ITAEALLIGPMSN
-351 VKASAD
+351 VKASGD
-357 IELRDVA
+357 VEVRDVA
-364 YEGITVNRGKA
+364 YEGITVNHGKA
-375 HLSYGDQVIHMGDAE
+375 HLSYGDQVIHVGDAE

-405 MDTEDFSAQVEVQG
+405 MDTDNFSAQVEVQD
-419 VSLYGVPLEGL
+419 VSLYGLPLEGL

-437 NGSLTIEGKQGA
+437 SGSVTIEGEQGA

-459 HHIEY
+459 RRIGY
-464 QSILVDALDASLSWD
+464 QSILVDTLDASVSWD
-479 GAQLIVPYL
+479 GTQLVVPYL

-501 QFGNGIFGINLH
+501 RLGNGTFGINLH
-513 GTNIGL
+513 GNNIGL
-519 EQFNE
+519 EQFDE
-524 WSPKPLSGTVSL
+524 WSPKPLGGTVSV

-543 LENPTGTIMI
+543 LENPTGTVMI

-567 AFVKTK
+567 GFIKTK
-573 LEDTTLHILE
+573 LDDNTLTILE
-583 GDLEYRKSTYNLDG
+583 GELEYRKSTYDLDG
-597 FIQLDGEQTIDIKG
+597 FIQLDGAMDIKG

-621 LPNFTDIP
+621 LPTFTDIP
-629 MTGWLNTDVHV
+629 MTGWLNTDIHV
-640 QGTVQRPQIE
+640 QGTLQEPQIE
-650 GDLKAWDGS
+650 GHLKAWDGS

-718 VRDAGLNIVGYVG
+718 VRDAGLHMVGYVG

-747 NVQSDALQVKDTT
+747 NVQSDTMQVQDTT

-787 SRYEVKGGVQ
+787 SQYEVKGGVQ

-807 VHVKDGDLHQLL
+807 VRVRDGDLHQLL

-850 KGTLEDTTIRDEVVG
+850 KGTLEDATIRDEVVG

-885 PIKEGLIVGK
+885 PIKEGVIVGK
-895 GKADLDGST
+895 GKADLDGSS

-915 QTVLPLVTKNVN
+915 QTVLPLVTKDVN

-996 LPLGAFVTN
+996 LPLSAFVTN
-1005 EYVTDDMTKQ
+1005 EYVTDDKSKQ

-1039 ADGAIHG
+1039 ADGAIRG

-1061 TVELANGSMQLQ
+1061 TVELPSGSMQLQ

-1114 MGSGITSYY
+1114 MGSRITSYY
-1123 GALQMKGIEIGHA
+1123 GALQMKGIEIGHE

-1144 ELYIVDKQDM
+1144 ELYIVDTPEM
-1154 PTLVGNIILHDVVA
+1154 PKLVGAITLHDVVG
-1168 SIPLTLESSD
+1168 SIPLSFESSD
-1178 TSIPLGLD
+1178 TSIPVGLD

-1192 DNVRLYNPLLYDMF
+1192 ENVRLYNPLLYDMF

-1226 SVNKGHV
+1226 SVNKGYV

-1380 MVTLTRG
+1380 MITLTRG

-1399 DINRSVSATGWI
+1399 DINRSISATGWI
-1411 NNENKRY
+1411 NNENKHY

>member
-1 MKRKYWLLGVVLSGC
+1 MKRKYWLLGIALSGC

-106 TITVISP
+106 TITVTSP

-141 FSGLLQLEK
+141 FSGLLRLEK

-165 SDVNVTVSG
+165 SDVNVTVLG
-174 DGGHMLD
+174 DGGRMLD

-225 SLPSVVSSMTGEL
+225 SLPSAVSSMTGEL

-327 ASLGQLPLTGT
+327 ASFGQLPLTGT

-351 VKASAD
+351 VKASGDVEVRD
-357 IELRDVA
+357 IA

-375 HLSYGDQVIHMGDAE
+375 HLSYGDQVIHVRDAE

-419 VSLYGVPLEGL
+419 VSLYGLPLEGL
-430 PSVQGTV
+430 PSVHGTV
-437 NGSLTIEGKQGA
+437 NGSLTIEGGQGS
-449 ISNINGSVHG
+449 ISQINGSVHG
-459 HHIEY
+459 HNIGY
-464 QSILVDALDASLSWD
+464 QSILVDALDASVFWD
-479 GAQLIVPYL
+479 GTELVVPYL

-501 QFGNGIFGINLH
+501 RLGNGTFGINLH

-524 WSPKPLSGTVSL
+524 WSPKPLGGTVSL

-543 LENPTGTIMI
+543 LENPTGTVMI

-583 GDLEYRKSTYNLDG
+583 GDLEYRKSTYDLDG
-597 FIQLDGEQTIDIKG
+597 FIQLDGAIDIKG
-611 SAKDVRIEDV
+611 FAKDVRIEDV

-650 GDLKAWDGS
+650 GHLKAWDGS
-659 AYGKLFTSIEGN
+659 VYGKLFSSIEGA

-747 NVQSDALQVKDTT
+747 NVQSDTMQVKDTT
-760 LHDIAGSVYIT
+760 LHDITGSVYIT

-1005 EYVTDDMTKQ
+1005 EYVADDVNKQ

-1022 NEANLSVLP
+1022 NEANLSALP

-1046 VVHVTGNSSNILANG
+1046 VVHVTGNLSNILANG

-1073 SLKKPVTQLKGQ
+1073 SLKKPVIQLKGQ
-1085 LLFRG
+1085 LAFRG

-1276 GPATQMKLKLT
+1276 GPATQMRLKLT

-1399 DINRSVSATGWI
+1399 DINRSISATGWI

>member
-1 MKRKYWLLGVVLSGC
+1 MKRKYWLLGIVLSGC

-21 FGLQPLSETY
+21 FSLQPLSETY

-106 TITVISP
+106 TITVTSP

-141 FSGLLQLEK
+141 FSGLLRLEK

-165 SDVNVTVSG
+165 SDVNVTVLG
-174 DGGHMLD
+174 DGGHILD

-225 SLPSVVSSMTGEL
+225 SLPSAVSSMTGEL

-264 TAIQDYRL
+264 TTLQDYRL

-278 VQIHGDVLFL
+278 LQIHGDLLFL

-316 HVKVGLKEWNL
+316 HVNVGLKEWNL
-327 ASLGQLPLTGT
+327 ASFGQLPVTGY

-430 PSVQGTV
+430 PSVHGTV
-437 NGSLTIEGKQGA
+437 NGSLTIEGGQGS
-449 ISNINGSVHG
+449 ISQINGSVHG
-459 HHIEY
+459 HNIGY
-464 QSILVDALDASLSWD
+464 QSILVDALDASVFWD
-479 GAQLIVPYL
+479 GTELVVPYL

-501 QFGNGIFGINLH
+501 RLGNGTFGINLH

-524 WSPKPLSGTVSL
+524 WSPKPLGGTVSL

-583 GDLEYRKSTYNLDG
+583 GDLEYRKSTYDLDG
-597 FIQLDGEQTIDIKG
+597 FIRLDGAIDIKG
-611 SAKDVRIEDV
+611 SAKNVRIEDV

-650 GDLKAWDGS
+650 GHLKAWDGS
-659 AYGKLFTSIEGN
+659 AYGKLFTSIEGA
-671 YTYHDGH
+671 YTYHNGH

-797 LENPKRLFGY
+797 LENPKHLFGY

-850 KGTLEDTTIRDEVVG
+850 KGTLENTTIRDEVVG
-865 TATLD
+865 TATVD
-870 LGYGGRTIDIRTFKL
+870 VGYGGRTIDIRTFKL

-1046 VVHVTGNSSNILANG
+1046 VVHVTGNLSNILANG

-1085 LLFRG
+1085 LAFRG

-1206 LQGKVKFEG
+1206 LQGNVKFEG

-1276 GPATQMKLKLT
+1276 GPATQMRLKLT

-1399 DINRSVSATGWI
+1399 DINRSISATGWI

>member
-1 MKRKYWLLGVVLSGC
+1 MKRKHWLLGIVLSGC
-16 VAGVG
+16 VVGIG

-71 KGQHVLTADVLTV
+71 KGKQVLTADALTV

-95 FGQVSPDALLG
+95 FGHVSPDALLG
-106 TITVISP
+106 TITVTSP

-141 FSGLLQLEK
+141 FSGLLRLEK

-165 SDVNVTVSG
+165 SDVDVTVLG

-181 GVVDAQLGKDH
+181 GVVDAHIGKDQ
-192 IHSKLQWALDD
+192 IHSRLQWALDD

-225 SLPSVVSSMTGEL
+225 LLPSAVSSMTGEL

-264 TAIQDYRL
+264 TTIQDYRL

-288 DGIEANVNDEHLRMN
+288 DGIEANVNEEHLRMN

-316 HVKVGLKEWNL
+316 HVNVGLKEWNL
-327 ASLGQLPLTGT
+327 ASFDQLPMTGY
-338 ITADALLTGPVSN
+338 ITADALLTGPVSS

-357 IELRDVA
+357 VELRDVA
-364 YEGITVNRGKA
+364 YEGITVNRGKV
-375 HLSYGDQVIHMGDAE
+375 HLSYGDQVIHVEDAE
-390 LSTQGGTV
+390 LSAQGGTV
-398 TGTGSYH
+398 RGTSSYH
-405 MDTEDFSAQVEVQG
+405 MDTEDFSAQVDVQD
-419 VSLYGVPLEGL
+419 VSLYGLPLEGL
-430 PSVQGTV
+430 PSVHGTV
-437 NGSLTIEGKQGA
+437 SGSLTIEGKQGA
-449 ISNINGSVHG
+449 IANINGSVHG
-459 HHIEY
+459 HHIGYE
-464 QSILVDALDASLSWD
+464 SILVDALDASVSWD
-479 GAQLIVPYL
+479 GIQLVVPYL

-501 QFGNGIFGINLH
+501 RFGNGTFGINVH

-524 WSPKPLSGTVSL
+524 WSPKPLGGTVSV
-536 EANLQGS
+536 EANLQGA
-543 LENPTGTIMI
+543 LDNPTGTVKI
-553 AGETLS
+553 AGERLS
-559 YGTTKFDR
+559 YGITKFDR

-573 LEDTTLHILE
+573 LEDNTLHILE
-583 GDLEYRKSTYNLDG
+583 GDLEYRKSTYDLDG
-597 FIQLDGEQTIDIKG
+597 FIQLDGAIDIKG

-629 MTGWLNTDVHV
+629 MTGWLNTDIHV
-640 QGTVQRPQIE
+640 QGTLQQPEI
-650 GDLKAWDGS
+650 DSHLKAWDGS
-659 AYGKLFTSIEGN
+659 IYGKLFTSIEGG
-671 YTYHDGH
+671 YTYHDGY

-718 VRDAGLNIVGYVG
+718 VRDAGINMVGYVG

-747 NVQSDALQVKDTT
+747 KVQSDAMQVQDTT

-807 VHVKDGDLHQLL
+807 VRVRDGDLHQLL
-819 ALTNAQVPDVNGKL
+819 VLTNAQVPDVNGKL

-850 KGTLEDTTIRDEVVG
+850 KGTLEHTTIRDEVVG
-865 TATLD
+865 TATVD
-870 LGYGGRTIDIRTFKL
+870 IGYGGRTIDIRTFKL

-895 GKADLDGST
+895 GKADLDGAT

-1005 EYVTDDMTKQ
+1005 EYVSDDMTKQ

-1031 LMFKEVQS
+1031 LMFKEVQT

-1061 TVELANGSMQLQ
+1061 TVELANGSMKLQ
-1073 SLKKPVTQLKGQ
+1073 SLKKLVTQLKGQ
-1085 LLFRG
+1085 LSFRG
-1090 NHVDITGST
+1090 NHVDMTGST

-1114 MGSGITSYY
+1114 KGSGITSYY

-1154 PTLVGNIILHDVVA
+1154 PTLVGAIILHDVVA
-1168 SIPLTLESSD
+1168 SIPLTLESSN

-1226 SVNKGHV
+1226 SVNKGYV
-1233 KYLKNRFKITE
+1233 KYLNNRFKITE
-1244 GQAKFVTGSIIP
+1244 GQAKFASGSIIP

-1276 GPATQMKLKLT
+1276 GPATQMKLKLS

-1297 ISLLTFGRN
+1297 ISLLTFGRS
-1306 VGNASGVTSE
+1306 VGNTSGVTAD

-1330 FGYIEDVLQDTL
+1330 FGYVEDVLQDTL
-1342 GLDLVN
+1342 GLDMVN
-1348 ITTGSLDGKDSRD
+1348 FTTGSLDGKDSRD
-1361 LQEKNN
+1361 LKEKTNL
-1367 FNVTIGKYVVPDL
+1367 NVTIGKYVVPDL
-1380 MVTLTRG
+1380 MITLSSG
-1387 LKNDHVSYGFQY
+1387 LNNNQLAYGFQY
-1399 DINRSVSATGWI
+1399 DINRSISATGWI

>member
-1 MKRKYWLLGVVLSGC
+1 MKRKYWLLGIALSGC

-21 FGLQPLSETY
+21 FSLQPLSETY

-106 TITVISP
+106 TITVTSP

-141 FSGLLQLEK
+141 FSGLLRLEK
-150 GSISLFLPQAEPLQL
+150 GFISLFLPQAEPLQL
-165 SDVNVTVSG
+165 SDVDVTVLG
-174 DGGHMLD
+174 DGGRMLE
-181 GVVDAQLGKDH
+181 GVIDAQLGKDH

-225 SLPSVVSSMTGEL
+225 SLPSAVSSMTGEL

-264 TAIQDYRL
+264 IAIQDYRL

-278 VQIHGDVLFL
+278 LQIHGDVLFL

-327 ASLGQLPLTGT
+327 ASFGQLPLTGT

-351 VKASAD
+351 VKASGDVEVRD
-357 IELRDVA
+357 IA

-375 HLSYGDQVIHMGDAE
+375 HLSYGDQVIHVRDAE

-419 VSLYGVPLEGL
+419 VSLYGLPLEGL
-430 PSVQGTV
+430 PSVHGTV
-437 NGSLTIEGKQGA
+437 NGSLNIEGGQGS
-449 ISNINGSVHG
+449 ISQINGSVHG
-459 HHIEY
+459 HNIGY
-464 QSILVDALDASLSWD
+464 QSILVDALDASVFWD
-479 GAQLIVPYL
+479 GTELVVPYL

-501 QFGNGIFGINLH
+501 RLGNGTFGINLH

-524 WSPKPLSGTVSL
+524 WSPKPLGGTVSL

-543 LENPTGTIMI
+543 LENPTGTVMI

-583 GDLEYRKSTYNLDG
+583 GDLEYRKSTYDLDG
-597 FIQLDGEQTIDIKG
+597 FIQLDGAIDIKG
-611 SAKDVRIEDV
+611 FAKDVRIEDV

-650 GDLKAWDGS
+650 GHLKAWDGS
-659 AYGKLFTSIEGN
+659 VYGKLFSSIEGA

-747 NVQSDALQVKDTT
+747 NVQSDTMQVKDTT
-760 LHDIAGSVYIT
+760 LHDITGSVYIT

-1005 EYVTDDMTKQ
+1005 EYVADDVNKQ

-1022 NEANLSVLP
+1022 NEANLSALP

-1046 VVHVTGNSSNILANG
+1046 VVHVTGNLSNILANG

-1085 LLFRG
+1085 LAFRG
-1090 NHVDITGST
+1090 NHADITGST

-1276 GPATQMKLKLT
+1276 GPATQMRLKLT

-1399 DINRSVSATGWI
+1399 DINRSISATGWI

>member
-1 MKRKYWLLGVVLSGC
+1 MKRKYWLLGIALSGC

-106 TITVISP
+106 TITVTSP

-141 FSGLLQLEK
+141 FSGLLRLEK

-165 SDVNVTVSG
+165 SDVNVTVLG
-174 DGGHMLD
+174 DGGRMLD

-225 SLPSVVSSMTGEL
+225 SLPSAVSSMTGEL

-327 ASLGQLPLTGT
+327 ASFGQLPLTGT

-351 VKASAD
+351 VKASGDVEVRD
-357 IELRDVA
+357 IA

-375 HLSYGDQVIHMGDAE
+375 HLSYGDQVIHVRDAE

-419 VSLYGVPLEGL
+419 VSLYGLPLEGL
-430 PSVQGTV
+430 PSVHGTV
-437 NGSLTIEGKQGA
+437 NGSLTIEGGQGS
-449 ISNINGSVHG
+449 ISQINGSVYG
-459 HHIEY
+459 HNIGY
-464 QSILVDALDASLSWD
+464 QSILVDALDASVFWD
-479 GAQLIVPYL
+479 GTELVVPYL

-501 QFGNGIFGINLH
+501 RLGNGTFGINLH

-524 WSPKPLSGTVSL
+524 WSPKPLGGTVSL

-543 LENPTGTIMI
+543 LENPTGTVMI

-583 GDLEYRKSTYNLDG
+583 GDLEYRKSTYDLDG

-611 SAKDVRIEDV
+611 FAKDVRIEDV

-650 GDLKAWDGS
+650 GHLKAWDGS
-659 AYGKLFTSIEGN
+659 VYGKLFSSIEGA

-747 NVQSDALQVKDTT
+747 NVQSDTMQVKDTT
-760 LHDIAGSVYIT
+760 LHDITGSVYIT

-1005 EYVTDDMTKQ
+1005 EYVADDVNKQ

-1022 NEANLSVLP
+1022 NEANLSALP

-1046 VVHVTGNSSNILANG
+1046 VVHVTGNLSNILANG

-1085 LLFRG
+1085 LAFRG

-1276 GPATQMKLKLT
+1276 GPATQMRLKLT

-1399 DINRSVSATGWI
+1399 DINRSISATGWI

>member
-1 MKRKYWLLGVVLSGC
+1 MKRKHWILGIVLSGC

-49 YSSFHIGWDGSVQMK
+49 YSTFHIGWDGSIQMK
-64 DLVVDDA
+64 DLIVDDA
-71 KGQHVLTADVLTV
+71 KGQRVLTADVLTV

-95 FGQVSPDALLG
+95 FGQVSPDALVG
-106 TITVISP
+106 TITVSSP

-121 QGQWNVLQLVKERES
+121 TGQWNILQLIKER
-136 DSPSQ
+136 DSEEPSQ
-141 FSGLLQLEK
+141 FSGLLRVEN
-150 GSISLFLPQAEPLQL
+150 GTISLFLPQAMPLLL
-165 SDVNVTVSG
+165 SDVNGTVLG
-174 DGGHMLD
+174 DGGHMLE
-181 GVVDAQLGKDH
+181 GVVDAHIGKDQ
-192 IHSKLQWALDD
+192 IHSKIQWALDG
-203 SGNRSFYVETP
+203 SGDRSFYVETP

-225 SLPSVVSSMTGEL
+225 SLPSAVSSMTGDL

-327 ASLGQLPLTGT
+327 ASFGQLPLTGT

-351 VKASAD
+351 VKASGDVEVRD
-357 IELRDVA
+357 IA

-375 HLSYGDQVIHMGDAE
+375 HLSYGDQVIHVRDAE

-405 MDTEDFSAQVEVQG
+405 MDTEDFSAQVEVQE
-419 VSLYGVPLEGL
+419 VSLYGLPLEGL
-430 PSVQGTV
+430 PSVHGTV
-437 NGSLTIEGKQGA
+437 NGSLTIEGGQGS
-449 ISNINGSVHG
+449 ISQINGSVHG
-459 HHIEY
+459 HNIGY
-464 QSILVDALDASLSWD
+464 QSILVDALDASVFWD
-479 GAQLIVPYL
+479 GTELVVPYL

-501 QFGNGIFGINLH
+501 RLGNGTFGIHLH

-524 WSPKPLSGTVSL
+524 WSPKPLGGTVSL

-543 LENPTGTIMI
+543 LENPTGMVMI

-583 GDLEYRKSTYNLDG
+583 GDLEYRKSTYDLDG

-611 SAKDVRIEDV
+611 FAKDVRIEDV

-650 GDLKAWDGS
+650 GHLKAWDGS
-659 AYGKLFTSIEGN
+659 VYGKLFSSIEGA

-718 VRDAGLNIVGYVG
+718 VRGAGLNIVGYVG

-747 NVQSDALQVKDTT
+747 NVQSDTMQVKDTT
-760 LHDIAGSVYIT
+760 LHDITGSVYIT

-1005 EYVTDDMTKQ
+1005 AYVTDDMTKQ

-1085 LLFRG
+1085 LAFRG

-1123 GALQMKGIEIGHA
+1123 GALQMKGIEIAHA

-1154 PTLVGNIILHDVVA
+1154 PTLVGAITLHDVVA
-1168 SIPLTLESSD
+1168 SIPLSFESSD

-1380 MVTLTRG
+1380 MITLTRG

-1399 DINRSVSATGWI
+1399 DINRSISATGWI
-1411 NNENKRY
+1411 NNENKHY

>member
-64 DLVVDDA
+64 DLSVEDA
-71 KGQHVLTADVLTV
+71 KGQSVLTADALTV

-95 FGQVSPDALLG
+95 FGQISPDALVG
-106 TITVISP
+106 TITVSSP

-121 QGQWNVLQLVKERES
+121 TGQWNILQLVKER
-136 DSPSQ
+136 DSEEPSQ
-141 FSGLLQLEK
+141 FSGLLRVEN
-150 GSISLFLPQAEPLQL
+150 GTISLFLPQATPLLL
-165 SDVNVTVSG
+165 SDVNGTVLG
-174 DGGHMLD
+174 DGGHMLE
-181 GVVDAQLGKDH
+181 GVVDAHIGKDQ
-192 IHSKLQWALDD
+192 IHSKIQWALDG
-203 SGNRSFYVETP
+203 SGDRSFYVETP

-225 SLPSVVSSMTGEL
+225 SLPSAVSSMTGDL
-238 TDMALTVTQRGGFW
+238 TDVALTVTQRGGFW

-316 HVKVGLKEWNL
+316 HVNVGLKEWNL
-327 ASLGQLPLTGT
+327 ASFGQLPLTGT

-351 VKASAD
+351 VKASGD
-357 IELRDVA
+357 VELRDVA
-364 YEGITVNRGKA
+364 YEGITVNRGKG
-375 HLSYGDQVIHMGDAE
+375 HLSYGDQVIHVEDAE

-405 MDTEDFSAQVEVQG
+405 MDTEDFSAQVEVQD
-419 VSLYGVPLEGL
+419 VSLYGLPLEGL

-437 NGSLTIEGKQGA
+437 SGFLTIEGKQGA

-464 QSILVDALDASLSWD
+464 QSILVGALDASLSWD

-501 QFGNGIFGINLH
+501 RLGNGTFGIHLH

-524 WSPKPLSGTVSL
+524 WSPKPLGGTVSL

-543 LENPTGTIMI
+543 LENPTGTVMI

-573 LEDTTLHILE
+573 LEDNTLHILE
-583 GDLEYRKSTYNLDG
+583 GDLEYRKSTYDLDG
-597 FIQLDGEQTIDIKG
+597 FIQLDGEQAIGIKG

-640 QGTVQRPQIE
+640 QGTIQRPQIE
-650 GDLKAWDGS
+650 GHLKAWDGS
-659 AYGKLFTSIEGN
+659 VYGKLFSSIEGA

-718 VRDAGLNIVGYVG
+718 VRDTGLHMVGYIG

-747 NVQSDALQVKDTT
+747 NVQSDSMQVQDTT

-1005 EYVTDDMTKQ
+1005 AYVTDDMTKQ

-1031 LMFKEVQS
+1031 LMFKEVQF

-1085 LLFRG
+1085 LAFRG

-1123 GALQMKGIEIGHA
+1123 GALQMKGIEIAHA

-1154 PTLVGNIILHDVVA
+1154 PTLVGAITLHDVVG
-1168 SIPLTLESSD
+1168 SIPLSFESSD
-1178 TSIPLGLD
+1178 ASIPLGLD

-1192 DNVRLYNPLLYDMF
+1192 ENVRLYNPLLYDMF

-1380 MVTLTRG
+1380 MITLTRG

-1399 DINRSVSATGWI
+1399 DINRSISATGWI
-1411 NNENKRY
+1411 NNENKHY

>member
-1 MKRKYWLLGVVLSGC
+1 M
-16 VAGVG
+16 
-21 FGLQPLSETY
+21 
-31 VGPYVQEQL
+31 
-40 HTALNGTVS
+40 
-49 YSSFHIGWDGSVQMK
+49 
-64 DLVVDDA
+64 
-71 KGQHVLTADVLTV
+71 
-84 SIQWLKVLQYP
+84 
-95 FGQVSPDALLG
+95 
-106 TITVISP
+106 
-113 HVNVVQDE
+113 
-121 QGQWNVLQLVKERES
+121 
-136 DSPSQ
+136 
-141 FSGLLQLEK
+141 
-150 GSISLFLPQAEPLQL
+150 
-165 SDVNVTVSG
+165 
-174 DGGHMLD
+174 
-181 GVVDAQLGKDH
+181 
-192 IHSKLQWALDD
+192 
-203 SGNRSFYVETP
+203 
-214 HLDIAPIVSRI
+214 
-225 SLPSVVSSMTGEL
+225 
-238 TDMALTVTQRGGFW
+238 
-252 YGEGGLSFQNVG
+252 
-264 TAIQDYRL
+264 
-272 TSGKGT
+272 
-278 VQIHGDVLFL
+278 
-288 DGIEANVNDEHLRMN
+288 
-303 GTVHHVFDEDPTL
+303 
-316 HVKVGLKEWNL
+316 
-327 ASLGQLPLTGT
+327 
-338 ITADALLTGPVSN
+338 SN

-405 MDTEDFSAQVEVQG
+405 MDTEDFSAQIEVQG

-501 QFGNGIFGINLH
+501 RFGNGIFGINLH

-524 WSPKPLSGTVSL
+524 WSPKPLGGAVSL

-597 FIQLDGEQTIDIKG
+597 FIQLDGAIDIKG

-650 GDLKAWDGS
+650 GHLKAWDGS
-659 AYGKLFTSIEGN
+659 AYGKLFTSIEGA
-671 YTYHDGH
+671 YTYHNGH

-760 LHDIAGSVYIT
+760 LHDITGSVYIT

-850 KGTLEDTTIRDEVVG
+850 KGTLEDTTIRDEMVG

-1031 LMFKEVQS
+1031 LMFKGVQS

-1046 VVHVTGNSSNILANG
+1046 VVHVTGNLSNILANG

-1085 LLFRG
+1085 LAFRG

-1206 LQGKVKFEG
+1206 LQGNVKFEG

-1276 GPATQMKLKLT
+1276 GPATQMRLKLT

-1399 DINRSVSATGWI
+1399 DINRSISATGWI

>member
-1 MKRKYWLLGVVLSGC
+1 MKRKHWILGIVLSGC

-49 YSSFHIGWDGSVQMK
+49 YSTFHIGWDGSVQMK
-64 DLVVDDA
+64 DLSVDDA
-71 KGQHVLTADVLTV
+71 KGQHVLTADALTV

-106 TITVISP
+106 TITVTSP

-141 FSGLLQLEK
+141 FSGLLRLEK

-165 SDVNVTVSG
+165 SDVDVTVLG
-174 DGGHMLD
+174 DGGRMLE
-181 GVVDAQLGKDH
+181 GVIDAQLGKDH
-192 IHSKLQWALDD
+192 IHSKLQWALDG
-203 SGNRSFYVETP
+203 SGDRSFYVETP
-214 HLDIAPIVSRI
+214 RLDIAPMVSRI
-225 SLPSVVSSMTGEL
+225 SLPRAVSSMTGKL

-264 TAIQDYRL
+264 TTLQDYRL

-278 VQIHGDVLFL
+278 LQIHGDVLFL

-316 HVKVGLKEWNL
+316 HVNVGLKEWNL
-327 ASLGQLPLTGT
+327 ASFSQLPLTGT

-357 IELRDVA
+357 VEVRDIA
-364 YEGITVNRGKA
+364 YEGITVNRGKG
-375 HLSYGDQVIHMGDAE
+375 HLSYGDQVIHVEDAE
-390 LSTQGGTV
+390 LSTQGGIV
-398 TGTGSYH
+398 NGTGSYH
-405 MDTEDFSAQVEVQG
+405 MDTEDFSAQVEAQNI
-419 VSLYGVPLEGL
+419 SLYGLPLEGL
-430 PSVQGTV
+430 PSIQGTMS
-437 NGSLTIEGKQGA
+437 GSLVIEGKQGS
-449 ISNINGSVHG
+449 ISKLNGSVQGRHMG
-459 HHIEY
+459 Y

-501 QFGNGIFGINLH
+501 RFGNGINLH

-524 WSPKPLSGTVSL
+524 WSPKPLGGTVSL

-543 LENPTGTIMI
+543 LENPTGTVMI

-567 AFVKTK
+567 AFVKAK

-583 GDLEYRKSTYNLDG
+583 GDMEYRKSTYDLDG
-597 FIQLDGEQTIDIKG
+597 FIRLDGEQTIDIKG

-650 GDLKAWDGS
+650 GHLKAWDGS
-659 AYGKLFTSIEGN
+659 AYGKLFSSIEGA

-731 AEGHLGG
+731 AEGHFGG

-747 NVQSDALQVKDTT
+747 NVQSDAMQVKDTT

-807 VHVKDGDLHQLL
+807 VRVQDGDLHQLL

-839 GGTSDSPRLDV
+839 GGSSDSPRLDV

-964 QLSILGTMEDQVVN
+964 QLSILGSMEDQVVN

-1005 EYVTDDMTKQ
+1005 EYVADDLNKQ

-1022 NEANLSVLP
+1022 NEANLSALP

-1123 GALQMKGIEIGHA
+1123 GALQMKGIEIAHT

-1154 PTLVGNIILHDVVA
+1154 PTLVGAITLHDVVG
-1168 SIPLTLESSD
+1168 SIPLSFESSD
-1178 TSIPLGLD
+1178 ASIPLGLD

-1192 DNVRLYNPLLYDMF
+1192 ENVRLYNPLLYDMF

-1276 GPATQMKLKLT
+1276 GPATQMKLKLM

-1380 MVTLTRG
+1380 MITLTRG

-1399 DINRSVSATGWI
+1399 DINRSISATGWI
-1411 NNENKRY
+1411 NNDHKRY

>member
-1 MKRKYWLLGVVLSGC
+1 MKRKYWLLGIALSGC

-106 TITVISP
+106 TITVTSP

-141 FSGLLQLEK
+141 FSGLLRSEK

-165 SDVNVTVSG
+165 SDVNVTVLG
-174 DGGHMLD
+174 DGGRMLD

-225 SLPSVVSSMTGEL
+225 SLPSAVSSMTGEL

-264 TAIQDYRL
+264 TTIQDYRL

-278 VQIHGDVLFL
+278 LQIHGDVLFL

-316 HVKVGLKEWNL
+316 HVNVGLKEWNL
-327 ASLGQLPLTGT
+327 ASFSQLPLTGT

-501 QFGNGIFGINLH
+501 RFGNGIFGINLH

-524 WSPKPLSGTVSL
+524 WSPKPLGGTVSL
-536 EANLQGS
+536 ETNLQGS

-597 FIQLDGEQTIDIKG
+597 FIQLDGAIDIKG

-650 GDLKAWDGS
+650 GHLKAWDGS
-659 AYGKLFTSIEGN
+659 AYGKLFTSIEGA
-671 YTYHDGH
+671 YTYHNGH

-760 LHDIAGSVYIT
+760 LHDITGSVYIT

-797 LENPKRLFGY
+797 LENPKHLFGY

-850 KGTLEDTTIRDEVVG
+850 KGTLENTTIRDEVVG
-865 TATLD
+865 TATVD
-870 LGYGGRTIDIRTFKL
+870 VGYGGRTIDIRTFKL

-1046 VVHVTGNSSNILANG
+1046 VVHVTGNLSNILANG

-1085 LLFRG
+1085 LAFRG

-1206 LQGKVKFEG
+1206 LQGNVKFEG

-1276 GPATQMKLKLT
+1276 GPATQMRLKLT

-1399 DINRSVSATGWI
+1399 DINRSISATGWI

>member
-1 MKRKYWLLGVVLSGC
+1 MKRKYWLLGIVLSGC

-71 KGQHVLTADVLTV
+71 KGQDVLTADVLTV

-106 TITVISP
+106 TITVTSP

-121 QGQWNVLQLVKERES
+121 QGQWNVLQLVKERQS

-150 GSISLFLPQAEPLQL
+150 GSISLFLHQAEPLQL

-225 SLPSVVSSMTGEL
+225 SLPSAVSSMTGEL

-316 HVKVGLKEWNL
+316 HVNVGLKEWNL
-327 ASLGQLPLTGT
+327 ASFSQLPLTGT

-357 IELRDVA
+357 VELRDVA
-364 YEGITVNRGKA
+364 YEGMTVNRGKA

-390 LSTQGGTV
+390 LSIQGGTV
-398 TGTGSYH
+398 RGTSSYH
-405 MDTEDFSAQVEVQG
+405 MDTEDFSAQLEVQD
-419 VSLYGVPLEGL
+419 VSLYGLPLEGL

-597 FIQLDGEQTIDIKG
+597 FIQLDGAIDIKG

-978 IQQGMIKKS
+978 IQQGMIKKA

-1085 LLFRG
+1085 LAFRG

-1114 MGSGITSYY
+1114 MGPSITSYY

-1144 ELYIVDKQDM
+1144 ELYIVNKQDM
-1154 PTLVGNIILHDVVA
+1154 PTLVGAITLHDVVA
-1168 SIPLTLESSD
+1168 SIPLSFESSD

-1380 MVTLTRG
+1380 MITLTRG

-1399 DINRSVSATGWI
+1399 DINRSISATGWI

>member
-1 MKRKYWLLGVVLSGC
+1 MKRKYWLLGIALSGC

-106 TITVISP
+106 TITVTSP

-141 FSGLLQLEK
+141 FSGLLRLEK
-150 GSISLFLPQAEPLQL
+150 GSIFLFLPQAEPLQL
-165 SDVNVTVSG
+165 SDVNVTVLG
-174 DGGHMLD
+174 DGGRMLD

-225 SLPSVVSSMTGEL
+225 SLPSAVSSMTGEL

-316 HVKVGLKEWNL
+316 HVNVGLKEWNL
-327 ASLGQLPLTGT
+327 ASFDQLPMTGT

-543 LENPTGTIMI
+543 LENPTGTVMI

-583 GDLEYRKSTYNLDG
+583 GDLEYRKSTYDLDG
-597 FIQLDGEQTIDIKG
+597 FIRLDGAIDIKG
-611 SAKDVRIEDV
+611 SAKNVRIEDV

-650 GDLKAWDGS
+650 GHLKAWDGS
-659 AYGKLFTSIEGN
+659 AYGKLFTSIEGA
-671 YTYHDGH
+671 YTYHNGH

-915 QTVLPLVTKNVN
+915 QTVLPLVTKNIN

-1085 LLFRG
+1085 LAFRG

-1154 PTLVGNIILHDVVA
+1154 PTLVGAITLHDVVA
-1168 SIPLTLESSD
+1168 SIPLSFESSD

-1348 ITTGSLDGKDSRD
+1348 ITTGSLDGRDSRD

-1380 MVTLTRG
+1380 MITLTRG

-1399 DINRSVSATGWI
+1399 DINRSISATGWI

>member
-1 MKRKYWLLGVVLSGC
+1 MKRKHWLLGVVLSGC
-16 VAGVG
+16 VAGIG

-64 DLVVDDA
+64 DLSVEDA
-71 KGQHVLTADVLTV
+71 KGQSVFTADVLTV

-106 TITVISP
+106 TITVTSP

-141 FSGLLQLEK
+141 FSGLLRLEK

-174 DGGHMLD
+174 DGGRMLD
-181 GVVDAQLGKDH
+181 GVLDAQLGKDH

-225 SLPSVVSSMTGEL
+225 SLPSAVSSMTGEL

-278 VQIHGDVLFL
+278 LQIHGDVLFL
-288 DGIEANVNDEHLRMN
+288 DGIEANVNDEHLRMS

-327 ASLGQLPLTGT
+327 ASFSQLPLTGT

-357 IELRDVA
+357 VELRDVA
-364 YEGITVNRGKA
+364 YEGITVNRGKG
-375 HLSYGDQVIHMGDAE
+375 HLFYGDQVVQVGDVE
-390 LSTQGGTV
+390 LSTQGGIV

-405 MDTEDFSAQVEVQG
+405 MDTEDFSAQVEAQN
-419 VSLYGVPLEGL
+419 VSLYGLPLEGV

-437 NGSLTIEGKQGA
+437 SGSLTIEGRQGS
-449 ISNINGSVHG
+449 ISQINGSVHG

-464 QSILVDALDASLSWD
+464 QSILVDTLDASVFWD
-479 GAQLIVPYL
+479 GTELVVPYL

-501 QFGNGIFGINLH
+501 RFGNGTFGIHLH

-524 WSPKPLSGTVSL
+524 WSPKPLGGTVSL

-543 LENPTGTIMI
+543 LGNPTGTVMI

-573 LEDTTLHILE
+573 LEDTTLYILE

-597 FIQLDGEQTIDIKG
+597 FIQLDDEQTIDIKG

-650 GDLKAWDGS
+650 GHLKAWDGS
-659 AYGKLFTSIEGN
+659 VYGKLFSSIEGA

-718 VRDAGLNIVGYVG
+718 VRDAGLNMVGYVG

-747 NVQSDALQVKDTT
+747 NVQSDAMQVKDTT
-760 LHDIAGSVYIT
+760 LHDITGFVYIT

-927 AQGNWNFIINVHGLT
+927 AQGNWNFIINVHGPT

-1085 LLFRG
+1085 LLFWG

-1154 PTLVGNIILHDVVA
+1154 PTLVGAITLHDVVA
-1168 SIPLTLESSD
+1168 SIPLSFESSD

-1399 DINRSVSATGWI
+1399 DINRSISATGWI

>member
-1 MKRKYWLLGVVLSGC
+1 MKRKYWLLGITLSGC

-106 TITVISP
+106 TITVTSP

-141 FSGLLQLEK
+141 FSGLLRLEK

-165 SDVNVTVSG
+165 SDVNVTVLG
-174 DGGHMLD
+174 NGGRMLD

-225 SLPSVVSSMTGEL
+225 SLPSAVSSMTGEL

-264 TAIQDYRL
+264 TTIQDYRL

-278 VQIHGDVLFL
+278 LQIHGDVLFL

-316 HVKVGLKEWNL
+316 HVNVGLKEWNL
-327 ASLGQLPLTGT
+327 ASFSQLPLTGT

-357 IELRDVA
+357 VELRDIA

-375 HLSYGDQVIHMGDAE
+375 HLSYGDQVIHVEDAE

-405 MDTEDFSAQVEVQG
+405 MDTEDFSAQLEVQD

-430 PSVQGTV
+430 LSVQGTV
-437 NGSLTIEGKQGA
+437 SGSLTIEGKQGA

-464 QSILVDALDASLSWD
+464 QSILVDTLDASVSWD
-479 GAQLIVPYL
+479 GTDLVVPYL

-501 QFGNGIFGINLH
+501 RLGNGTFGINLH
-513 GTNIGL
+513 GNNIGL
-519 EQFNE
+519 EQFDE
-524 WSPKPLSGTVSL
+524 WSTKPLSGTVSV

-543 LENPTGTIMI
+543 LENPTGTVMI
-553 AGETLS
+553 TGEALS

-567 AFVKTK
+567 AFVKSK

-583 GDLEYRKSTYNLDG
+583 GELEYRKSTYNLDG
-597 FIQLDGEQTIDIKG
+597 FIQLDGEQTLDIKG
-611 SAKDVRIEDV
+611 SVKDVRIEDV
-621 LPNFTDIP
+621 LPSFTDIP
-629 MTGWLNTDVHV
+629 MTGWLNTDIHV

-650 GDLKAWDGS
+650 GHLKAWDGS

-718 VRDAGLNIVGYVG
+718 VRDAGLHMVGYVG

-747 NVQSDALQVKDTT
+747 NVQSDTMQVQDTT

-787 SRYEVKGGVQ
+787 SQYEVKGGVQ

-807 VHVKDGDLHQLL
+807 VRVRDGDLHQLL
-819 ALTNAQVPDVNGKL
+819 ALTNVHVPDVNGKL

-839 GGTSDSPRLDV
+839 GGSSDSPRLDV

-927 AQGNWNFIINVHGLT
+927 VQGNWNFIINVHGLT

-996 LPLGAFVTN
+996 LPLSAFVTN
-1005 EYVTDDMTKQ
+1005 EYVADDVNKQ

-1022 NEANLSVLP
+1022 NEANLSALP

-1046 VVHVTGNSSNILANG
+1046 VVHVTGNLSNILANG

-1123 GALQMKGIEIGHA
+1123 GALQMKGIEIAHA

-1154 PTLVGNIILHDVVA
+1154 PTLVGAITLHDVVG
-1168 SIPLTLESSD
+1168 SIPLSFESSD

-1192 DNVRLYNPLLYDMF
+1192 ENVRLYNPLLYDMF

-1380 MVTLTRG
+1380 MITLTRG

-1399 DINRSVSATGWI
+1399 DINRSISATGWI

>member
-1 MKRKYWLLGVVLSGC
+1 MKRKHWILGIVLSGC

-49 YSSFHIGWDGSVQMK
+49 YSTFHIGWDGSVHMQ
-64 DLVVDDA
+64 DLIVDDA
-71 KGQHVLTADVLTV
+71 KGQRVLTADALTV

-95 FGQVSPDALLG
+95 FGQVSPDALIG
-106 TITVISP
+106 TITVSSP
-113 HVNVVQDE
+113 HINVVQDE

-141 FSGLLQLEK
+141 FSGLLRLEK
-150 GSISLFLPQAEPLQL
+150 GSVSLYLPHAEPLLL
-165 SDVNVTVSG
+165 SDVNMTVLG

-181 GVVDAQLGKDH
+181 GVVDAQVGNNQ
-192 IHSKLQWALDD
+192 IHSNIRWALDD

-214 HLDIAPIVSRI
+214 HLDMAPIVSRI
-225 SLPSVVSSMTGEL
+225 SLPSAVSPMTGEL
-238 TDMALTVTQRGGFW
+238 TDVVLTVTQRGGFW
-252 YGEGGLSFQNVG
+252 YGEGGFSFQNVG
-264 TAIQDYRL
+264 TTLQGYRL
-272 TSGKGT
+272 TSGKGKL
-278 VQIHGDVLFL
+278 QIHGDVLFL
-288 DGIEANVNDEHLRMN
+288 DGIETNVNDEHLRVS

-316 HVKVGLKEWNL
+316 HVNVGLKEWNL
-327 ASLGQLPLTGT
+327 ASFDQLSMTGYV
-338 ITADALLTGPVSN
+338 TADALLTGPVSN

-357 IELRDVA
+357 VEVRDIA

-375 HLSYGDQVIHMGDAE
+375 HLSYGDQVIHVGDAE
-390 LSTQGGTV
+390 LNAQGGIV

-405 MDTEDFSAQVEVQG
+405 MDTEDFSAQVEVQD
-419 VSLYGVPLEGL
+419 VSLYGLPLEGL
-430 PSVQGTV
+430 PTVQGTV
-437 NGSLTIEGKQGA
+437 SGSVTIEGEQGA
-449 ISNINGSVHG
+449 ISKINGSVHG
-459 HHIEY
+459 RHIGY
-464 QSILVDALDASLSWD
+464 QSILVDTLDASVSWD
-479 GAQLIVPYL
+479 GTQLVVPYL

-501 QFGNGIFGINLH
+501 RLGNDTFGINLH

-524 WSPKPLSGTVSL
+524 WSPKPLGGTVSV
-536 EANLQGS
+536 EANLQGP
-543 LENPTGTIMI
+543 LENPTGNITL
-553 AGETLS
+553 AGEKLS

-567 AFVKTK
+567 ANIKTK
-573 LEDTTLHILE
+573 LEDNTFHILE
-583 GDLEYRKSTYNLDG
+583 GNLDYKKSTYSLRG
-597 FIQLDGEQTIDIKG
+597 YIRLDGEQNMDIRG

-621 LPNFTDIP
+621 LPTFTDIP
-629 MTGWLNTDVHV
+629 MTGWLNTDIHV
-640 QGTVQRPQIE
+640 QGTLQQPQIE
-650 GDLKAWDGS
+650 GHLKAWDGS
-659 AYGKLFTSIEGN
+659 IYGKLLTSIEGA

-678 LHLPRLDISTYG
+678 LHIPRLDISTYG
-690 SSIIVDGDIQ
+690 SSIIADGDIQ

-718 VRDAGLNIVGYVG
+718 VRDAGLNMVGYVG

-747 NVQSDALQVKDTT
+747 MVQSDSMQLQDTT

-797 LENPKRLFGY
+797 LDSPKRLFGY
-807 VHVKDGDLHQLL
+807 VHVRDGDLHQLL

-839 GGTSDSPRLDV
+839 GGSSDSPRLDI
-850 KGTLEDTTIRDEVVG
+850 KGSLENTTIRDEVVG
-865 TATLD
+865 TATVD
-870 LGYGGRTIDIRTFKL
+870 IGYGGRTVDIRAFKL
-885 PIKEGLIVGK
+885 PIKEGLVVGK

-915 QTVLPLVTKNVN
+915 QTVLPLVIQDVN

-952 VEQAVINGISLD
+952 VEQAVINGITLD
-964 QLSILGTMEDQVVN
+964 QLSILGSMEDQVVS
-978 IQQGMIKKS
+978 IQQGMVKKS

-1005 EYVTDDMTKQ
+1005 EYVMDDMTKQ

-1039 ADGAIHG
+1039 ADGAIRG
-1046 VVHVTGNSSNILANG
+1046 VVHVTGNSANILANG
-1061 TVELANGSMQLQ
+1061 TIELANGTMQLK

-1085 LLFRG
+1085 LAFRG

-1099 TMGKGNAGLSGNIGW
+1099 MMGKGNAGLSGNIGW
-1114 MGSGITSYY
+1114 MGPSITSYY
-1123 GALQMKGIEIGHA
+1123 GALQMKGIEIGHE

-1154 PTLVGNIILHDVVA
+1154 PTMVGAITLHDVVG
-1168 SIPLTLESSD
+1168 SIPLSFDSSD

-1192 DNVRLYNPLLYDMF
+1192 ENVRLYNPLLYDMF
-1206 LQGKVKFEG
+1206 LEGKVKFEG
-1215 TVGEPKASGKL
+1215 TLGEPKASGKL
-1226 SVNKGHV
+1226 SVNKGYL
-1233 KYLKNRFKITE
+1233 KYLKNRFRITE
-1244 GQAKFVTGSIIP
+1244 GQAKFVTGSVIP